1 MKKRLLSVL
10 LAMSLCFSLLPT
22 TVWAW
27 DDGEDHTKQTESSV
41 ASLTF
46 DDSDPL
52 FYDNL
57 EDAIDANDYDD
68 VGNGIITLLKDAEVE
83 GMSTANPLTIKM
95 EHHSIIVVDDGYFN
109 IGGHLLLENGTIIGN
124 VRVGTKDDFTLT
136 ALANADA
143 AITGNLIAAEGTT
156 VISGAKVGVT
166 GTVEID
172 NGATVTIS
180 GSEKA
185 VGSSINYEGT
195 IYGSPDENGAAG
207 DTVEFRDGT
216 YYVGDGDDVARRIS
230 TKKETPAITLDEPEQ
245 VDGYVIP
252 YGYAGMTVSIAM
264 EVSFR
269 DTVSEDKPATVTYYV
284 DGKEFATETWKS
296 EQEAEEFIYLD
307 DIFAACPV
315 GIHTACVKLTYQGT
329 SLTSKTYTATVVKSG
344 TRISANTWRGGNP
357 ETTFDYGETFTVS
370 VSVEPTGM
378 STYSAETEPAEN
390 YVVVCDEQ
398 GREISERKVYDEY
411 GVNFTVDTQ
420 DLGAGKHT
428 LTVNYVGC
436 NEMDSATTTVDVT
449 VEKSGL
455 SINWKGYPYTLKFT
469 GSPIANPTKDDIGI
483 INSKTQEE
491 VNDDAVYR
499 AVEYEWYE
507 ATKTYND
514 RIRTYLY
521 KRISDTPIDGT
532 PIDAGDYIL
541 EGNFPETDNY
551 GSSGNSKGL
560 TIQKA
565 QDLGAG
571 QSVICPVDVK
581 LSSDEEI
588 YTVVLA
594 DCLKNV
600 RSGGDLAV
608 NQYGIHFENSR
619 FVKSAVV
626 VNGELNITLY
636 SLAEVKQPGQVG
648 SITVGLSSRNY
659 NQIPMVFNLMAQ
671 GEHIDVT
678 MDSWTYGEDASG
690 PEAVLPEGVTSLT
703 ITYAKADGTL
713 LNEKPSDAGQY
724 TVTVSCSKD
733 GVIYSGTASFEI
745 EPAPLTA
752 DMVALEQNQLTF
764 LPNADYSSGVEQTQG
779 VTVTW
784 KDQPLADANYTLT
797 GNTATDAG
805 TYTLTVAGTG
815 NFTGTV
821 EKTWT
826 VAPLPVGFDLDGDI
840 RKDYDGTDA
849 ADVSISDWHVEGSSA
864 PTTFQLPDNL
874 YTVTGAAY
882 DSAEAGEGKTVQF
895 TVTLNENYAFSDGSR
910 SKAFSSADFP
920 GVTAAIN
927 KEQKPVN
934 PYNPG
939 SVWLQAG
946 LDQMGY
952 LTLDYFRKIN
962 ANLPADAEIT
972 AVQLNEGSV
981 SGVIDHLS
989 VLDGMVSYD
998 IAHNAP
1004 AGSKVNCTVT
1014 ISSRNCDYL
1023 YTVSFYPE
1031 EQLVPRGRPTLS
1043 RDTLTYGEKLGDIT
1057 ISGNLWDSEK
1067 NPIDGRFSWD
1077 YPEATPEVG
1086 SYTTNWTFTSYDDA
1100 YLPFIDGTVT
1110 ITVNKITLDSTPKF
1124 TLISTSG
1131 KTLADAGLAAASDWP
1146 EGTLT
1151 WDLPLETTVAANTA
1165 YGWTFTPADTAHY
1178 ETATGTIVLYPVSGG
1193 GGSGGGGGGRPSTP
1207 AAPSTPTTPTTP
1219 DVPSTPE
1226 QPFTDVAPED
1236 WFYDA
1241 VTWAKGAGIT
1251 GGVSQDRF
1259 GSGDPCTRGQIVTFL
1274 WRAAGSPAPKGQVSM
1289 TDVPADAYYST
1300 AVAWAVENGIASGTG
1315 ANLFSPDAP
1324 CTRAQAVTFL
1334 WRAAG
1339 SPAAQGGADFHD
1351 VTDGDYFA
1359 QAVAWANEHDITD
1372 GVGGGLFGS
1381 MDSCTRSQIVTFLFM
1396 AR

>member
-10 LAMSLCFSLLPT
+10 LVMSLCFSLLPT
-22 TVWAW
+22 TVWAL
-27 DDGEDHTKQTESSV
+27 DGDEERG
-41 ASLTF
+41 
-46 DDSDPL
+46 DDSVVML
-52 FYDNL
+52 THESETAYYDSFTEAL
-57 EDAIDANDYDD
+57 VDASDGDT
-68 VGNGIITLLKDAEVE
+68 ITLLENYTISMNGAYPIDVAITLDLA
-83 GMSTANPLTIKM
+83 GYDLTICDDDNN
-95 EHHSIIVVDDGYFN
+95 SIKYP
-109 IGGHLLLENGTIIGN
+109 LEVSKDLTVLNGTIIGGLI
-124 VRVGTKDDFTLT
+124 VTGGTV
-136 ALANADA
+136 
-143 AITGNLIAAEGTT
+143 T
-156 VISGAKVGVT
+156 VSGGDVGVKGPINIT
-166 GTVEID
+166 
-172 NGATVTIS
+172 NNASVTIS
-180 GSEKA
+180 GSTRAVESTSKA
-185 VGSSINYEGT
+185 NVT
-195 IYGSPDENGAAG
+195 LYGSTE
-207 DTVEFRDGT
+207 VDGETSEEASFNDNT
-216 YYVGDGDDVARRIS
+216 YYIDNEVAKKLSTEQVGQAP
-230 TKKETPAITLDEPEQ
+230 TKEAITLTEPEQ

-269 DTVSEDKPATVTYYV
+269 DTVSEDNPVTVTYYV
-284 DGKEFATETWKS
+284 DGKEFFTETWES

-357 ETTFDYGETFTVS
+357 KTTFDYGETFTVS

-390 YVVVCDEQ
+390 YVVVCEN

-420 DLGAGKHT
+420 DLGAGEHT

-436 NEMDSATTTVDVT
+436 NEMDSATNTVDVT

-455 SINWKGYPYTLKFT
+455 SVVSSADYTYNKSFT
-469 GSPIANPTKDDIGI
+469 GKPIPNPTAAQLTIL
-483 INSKTQEE
+483 NSSTQER
-491 VNDDAVYR
+491 VDSASVYDKI
-499 AVEYEWYE
+499 EFEWYA
-507 ATKTYND
+507 ATKTYDN
-514 RIRTYLY
+514 RIGEYLY
-521 KRISDTPIDGT
+521 GKISDTPIDGT

-541 EGNFPETDNY
+541 DVNFPETDNY
-551 GSSGNSKGL
+551 CSSSSNINL
-560 TIQKA
+560 TVNKT

-581 LSSDEEI
+581 LSSNEEI

-608 NQYGIHFENSR
+608 NQYDIHFEKSR

-671 GEHIDVT
+671 GEPLDVT
-678 MDSWTYGEDASG
+678 MSSWTYGETESG

-713 LNEKPSDAGQY
+713 LNEKPSDAGEY
-724 TVTVSCSKD
+724 IVTVSCSKN

-1193 GGSGGGGGGRPSTP
+1193 GGSGGGGGGGRPSTP

-1259 GSGDPCTRGQIVTFL
+1259 GSGAPCTRGQIVTFL

>member
-10 LAMSLCFSLLPT
+10 LVMSLCLSLLPM

-109 IGGHLLLENGTIIGN
+109 IGGYLLLENGTIIGN
-124 VRVGTKDDFTLT
+124 VQVAAQVT
-136 ALANADA
+136 AT
-143 AITGNLIAAEGTT
+143 II
-156 VISGAKVGVT
+156 GAKVGVT
-166 GTVEID
+166 GTVVID
-172 NGATVTIS
+172 EGATVTIS

-185 VGSSINYEGT
+185 VGSSITYDGT
-195 IYGSPDENGAAG
+195 LYGSADENGAAG

-216 YYVGDGDDVARRIS
+216 CYVGDAVAKRIS
-230 TKKETPAITLDEPEQ
+230 TEKETPAITLEKLAQPENLTVVYHDKYSSKLSLGVTFDGT
-245 VDGYVIP
+245 VD
-252 YGYAGMTVSIAM
+252 A
-264 EVSFR
+264 
-269 DTVSEDKPATVTYYV
+269 DHPATINYYV
-284 DGKEFATETWKS
+284 DGATESFHSVSWTS
-296 EQEAEEFIYLD
+296 NQNSISLDAVLTQLSAGPHTIYVTVQYQD
-307 DIFAACPV
+307 Y
-315 GIHTACVKLTYQGT
+315 TARSQ
-329 SLTSKTYTATVVKSG
+329 TYTATVVQSG
-344 TRISANTWRGGNP
+344 ISFDVFLSGS
-357 ETTFDYGETFTVS
+357 TFDYGSTFTIRAE
-370 VSVEPTGM
+370 VEPSGVSANSV
-378 STYSAETEPAEN
+378 STYSDTPTGH
-390 YVVVCDEQ
+390 YCVVCDASGKELTQ
-398 GREISERKVYDEY
+398 RVVPELNSANSKYIASL
-411 GVNFTVDTQ
+411 TIDTR
-420 DLGAGKHT
+420 DLGAGKHQ
-428 LTVNYVGC
+428 LTVKYVGC
-436 NEMDSATTTVDVT
+436 DEMDSATNTVDVT

-455 SINWKGYPYTLKFT
+455 SVVSLADYTYNKSFT
-469 GSPIANPTKDDIGI
+469 GKPIPNPTAAQLTIL
-483 INSKTQEE
+483 NSSTQER
-491 VNDDAVYR
+491 VDSASVYDKI
-499 AVEYEWYE
+499 EFEWYA
-507 ATKTYND
+507 ATKTYDN
-514 RIRTYLY
+514 RIGKYLY
-521 KRISDTPIDGT
+521 GKISDTPIKGT

-541 EGNFPETDNY
+541 DVNFLGTDNY
-551 GSSGNSKGL
+551 YSSGKNFNL
-560 TIQKA
+560 TVNKA

-608 NQYGIHFENSR
+608 NQYDIHFENSR

-671 GEHIDVT
+671 GEPLDVT
-678 MDSWTYGEDASG
+678 MSSWTYGEDASG

-713 LNEKPSDAGQY
+713 LNEKPSDAGEY
-724 TVTVSCSKD
+724 IVAVSCSKD
-733 GVIYSGTASFEI
+733 GVIYSGTASFKI
-745 EPAPLTA
+745 EPAPITA
-752 DMVALEQNQLTF
+752 DMVALDPDALTF
-764 LPNADYSSGVEQTQG
+764 RLDKNWSGIQQTQG

-784 KDQPLADANYTLT
+784 KGQPLADANYTLT

-1193 GGSGGGGGGRPSTP
+1193 GGSGGGGGGGRPSTP

>member
-10 LAMSLCFSLLPT
+10 LVMSLCLSLLPM
-22 TVWAW
+22 TVWAE
-27 DDGEDHTKQTESSV
+27 EDEDSLSGDPEKGPKSEV
-41 ASLTF
+41 SLTVKK
-46 DDSDPL
+46 DGTPYYYDSFISAL
-52 FYDNL
+52 Y
-57 EDAIDANDYDD
+57 DANEFE
-68 VGNGIITLLKDAEVE
+68 NATITLLCNVPAYGICVDF
-83 GMSTANPLTIKM
+83 PLTIDM
-95 EHHSIIVVDDGYFN
+95 DFN
-109 IGGHLLLENGTIIGN
+109 KITGDLEVTDNLTLINGTIEGE
-124 VRVGTKDDFTLT
+124 LT
-136 ALANADA
+136 ISDGGVCN
-143 AITGNLIAAEGTT
+143 ITGPINTT
-156 VISGAKVGVT
+156 PIDGKL
-166 GTVEID
+166 TVSD
-172 NGATVTIS
+172 GSVTIS
-180 GSEKA
+180 GT
-185 VGSSINYEGT
+185 SIGVT
-195 IYGSPDENGAAG
+195 GALEIGKDA
-207 DTVEFRDGT
+207 
-216 YYVGDGDDVARRIS
+216 S
-230 TKKETPAITLDEPEQ
+230 
-245 VDGYVIP
+245 
-252 YGYAGMTVSIAM
+252 
-264 EVSFR
+264 
-269 DTVSEDKPATVTYYV
+269 VT
-284 DGKEFATETWKS
+284 
-296 EQEAEEFIYLD
+296 
-307 DIFAACPV
+307 
-315 GIHTACVKLTYQGT
+315 
-329 SLTSKTYTATVVKSG
+329 
-344 TRISANTWRGGNP
+344 ISA
-357 ETTFDYGETFTVS
+357 
-370 VSVEPTGM
+370 
-378 STYSAETEPAEN
+378 
-390 YVVVCDEQ
+390 
-398 GREISERKVYDEY
+398 
-411 GVNFTVDTQ
+411 
-420 DLGAGKHT
+420 
-428 LTVNYVGC
+428 
-436 NEMDSATTTVDVT
+436 
-449 VEKSGL
+449 
-455 SINWKGYPYTLKFT
+455 
-469 GSPIANPTKDDIGI
+469 
-483 INSKTQEE
+483 SKQ
-491 VNDDAVYR
+491 A
-499 AVEYEWYE
+499 
-507 ATKTYND
+507 
-514 RIRTYLY
+514 
-521 KRISDTPIDGT
+521 
-532 PIDAGDYIL
+532 
-541 EGNFPETDNY
+541 
-551 GSSGNSKGL
+551 
-560 TIQKA
+560 
-565 QDLGAG
+565 
-571 QSVICPVDVK
+571 VK
-581 LSSDEEI
+581 LSSAPNVTLYGSTKENGNTAVEAIFDPNLETYKVNGKVAKTLSTQKVDGTTEPEEPTPGVKPEPVI
-588 YTVVLA
+588 DPQRYVDNCFFTGEPMANPVPGTDLLITLGSASDITGYQWYQATKNDNDYTKGNALSSAPV
-594 DCLKNV
+594 D
-600 RSGGDLAV
+600 GGDYYLEV
-608 NQYGIHFENSR
+608 DFQDGENTRAATLGFGLTVKPKQQEEVVSASAFNIRAGYAYTYEIDIVKEYLSR
-619 FVKSAVV
+619 LRLGNDVTYELKS
-626 VNGELNITLY
+626 
-636 SLAEVKQPGQVG
+636 VG
-648 SITVGLSSRNY
+648 SADDIFVGGSSAIKLDGTTLILPVASYTRQDLPAHIMDIRISVHSSNY
-659 NQIPMVFNLMAQ
+659 NQITLTIPLTLVGRKTITFPVNMP
-671 GEHIDVT
+671 
-678 MDSWTYGEDASG
+678 SWTYGEA
-690 PEAVLPEGVTSLT
+690 AVEPQFTLPEEIKGVTPT
-703 ITYAKADGTL
+703 ISYTTPDGAP
-713 LNEKPSDAGQY
+713 LNKKFGSVDKY
-724 TVTVSCSKD
+724 RVTVTYSTAD
-733 GVIYSGTASFEI
+733 TIYSGTALFEI
-745 EPAPLTA
+745 TPAPLTA

-764 LPNADYSSGVEQTQG
+764 RPNADYSSGVEQTQG

-784 KDQPLADANYTLT
+784 KGQPLADANYTLT
-797 GNTATDAG
+797 GNTAADAG

-1178 ETATGTIVLYPVSGG
+1178 ETVTGTILLYSVSGG
-1193 GGSGGGGGGRPSTP
+1193 GGSGGGGGGGRPSTP
-1207 AAPSTPTTPTTP
+1207 AAPSTPSTPTTP

>member
-10 LAMSLCFSLLPT
+10 LVMSLCLSLLPT
-22 TVWAW
+22 TVWAVE
-27 DDGEDHTKQTESSV
+27 DEEDHTKQTESSV

-46 DDSDPL
+46 GNADPL

-57 EDAIDANDYDD
+57 EDAIDANDEDD
-68 VGNGIITLLKDAEVE
+68 VGNGTITLLKNAEI
-83 GMSTANPLTIKM
+83 GSISTWKPLTIKM
-95 EHHSIIVVDDGYFN
+95 EGFSITVVDDDTFVVYN
-109 IGGHLLLENGTIIGN
+109 DLLIENGTIVGN
-124 VRVGTKDDFTLT
+124 VQVGDEVNFTL
-136 ALANADA
+136 AAPADANA
-143 AITGNLIAAEGTT
+143 AITGELVAAEGITT
-156 VISGAKVGVT
+156 ISGAKVGVT

-172 NGATVTIS
+172 DGTTVTIS

-185 VGSSINYEGT
+185 VGSLITYNDGT
-195 IYGSPDENGAAG
+195 LYGSADENGAAG
-207 DTVEFRDGT
+207 DTVEFKNGT
-216 YYVGDGDDVARRIS
+216 YYVGDDVARRIS
-230 TKKETPAITLDEPEQ
+230 TKKETPAITLEKLAQPENLTVVYHDKYSSKLSLGVTFDGT
-245 VDGYVIP
+245 VD
-252 YGYAGMTVSIAM
+252 A
-264 EVSFR
+264 
-269 DTVSEDKPATVTYYV
+269 DHPATINYYV
-284 DGKEFATETWKS
+284 DGATESFHSVSWTS
-296 EQEAEEFIYLD
+296 NQNSISLDAVLTQLSAGPHTIYVTVQYQD
-307 DIFAACPV
+307 Y
-315 GIHTACVKLTYQGT
+315 TARSQ
-329 SLTSKTYTATVVKSG
+329 TYTATVVQSG
-344 TRISANTWRGGNP
+344 ISFDVFLSGS
-357 ETTFDYGETFTVS
+357 TFDYGSTFTIRAE
-370 VSVEPTGM
+370 VEPSGVSANSV
-378 STYSAETEPAEN
+378 STYSDTPTGHYCVICDASGKEITQR
-390 YVVVCDEQ
+390 VVPELNSANSKYIASLTINT
-398 GREISERKVYDEY
+398 R
-411 GVNFTVDTQ
+411 N
-420 DLGAGKHT
+420 LGAGEHK
-428 LTVNYVGC
+428 LTVKYVGC
-436 NEMDSATTTVDVT
+436 GEMESKSTTVDIT
-449 VEKSGL
+449 VNKVDPV
-455 SINWKGYPYTLKFT
+455 IYPQQYMYTRFFT
-469 GSPIANPTKDDIGI
+469 GEPMVDPTPGKNMDVSLGSADDITGYQWYQAI
-483 INSKTQEE
+483 KTGTIYTKGNVLSSAPIESGDYYLE
-491 VNDDAVYR
+491 VNFK
-499 AVEYEWYE
+499 EGKN
-507 ATKTYND
+507 TKAA
-514 RIRTYLY
+514 
-521 KRISDTPIDGT
+521 KFG
-532 PIDAGDYIL
+532 
-541 EGNFPETDNY
+541 F
-551 GSSGNSKGL
+551 GL
-560 TIQKA
+560 TVQKA
-565 QDLGAG
+565 TDLGKTV
-571 QSVICPVDVK
+571 QRTVNVK
-581 LSSDEEI
+581 LSSNEET
-588 YTVVLA
+588 YTVDLA
-594 DCLKNV
+594 ECLKDKGI
-600 RSGGDLAV
+600 RTGGDLAV
-608 NQYGIHFENSR
+608 NDKYGGIGQSN
-619 FVKSAVV
+619 FVKSATFD
-626 VNGELNITLY
+626 NDKLTIIMK
-636 SLAEVKQPGQVG
+636 SLDVIKQPGLIG
-648 SITVGLSSRNY
+648 SLSVNLTSRNY
-659 NQIPMVFNLMAQ
+659 NVIPMELNLMAQ
-671 GEHIDVT
+671 GEPLDVT
-678 MDSWTYGEDASG
+678 MSSWTYGEDASG

-713 LNEKPSDAGQY
+713 LNEKPSDAGEY
-724 TVTVSCSKD
+724 IVTVSCSKD

-1110 ITVNKITLDSTPKF
+1110 LTVNKITLDSTPKF

-1146 EGTLT
+1146 KGTLT

-1193 GGSGGGGGGRPSTP
+1193 GGSGGGGGGGRPSTP

-1259 GSGDPCTRGQIVTFL
+1259 GSGAPCTRGQIVTFL

>member
-10 LAMSLCFSLLPT
+10 LVMSLCLSLLPM
-22 TVWAW
+22 TVWAVE
-27 DDGEDHTKQTESSV
+27 DEEDHTKQTESSV

-46 DDSDPL
+46 GNADPL

-57 EDAIDANDYDD
+57 EDAIDANDEDD
-68 VGNGIITLLKDAEVE
+68 VGNGTITLLKNAEI
-83 GMSTANPLTIKM
+83 GSISTWKPLTIKM
-95 EHHSIIVVDDGYFN
+95 EGFSITVVDDDTFVVYN
-109 IGGHLLLENGTIIGN
+109 DLLIENGTIVGN
-124 VRVGTKDDFTLT
+124 VQVGDEVNFTL
-136 ALANADA
+136 AAPADANA
-143 AITGNLIAAEGTT
+143 AITGELVAAEGITT
-156 VISGAKVGVT
+156 ISGAKVGVT

-172 NGATVTIS
+172 DGTTVTIS

-185 VGSSINYEGT
+185 VGSLITYNDGT
-195 IYGSPDENGAAG
+195 LYGSADENGAAG
-207 DTVEFRDGT
+207 DTVEFKNGT
-216 YYVGDGDDVARRIS
+216 YYVGDDVARRIS
-230 TKKETPAITLDEPEQ
+230 TKKETPAITLEKLAQPENLTVVYHDKYSSKLSLGVTFDGT
-245 VDGYVIP
+245 VD
-252 YGYAGMTVSIAM
+252 A
-264 EVSFR
+264 
-269 DTVSEDKPATVTYYV
+269 DHPATINYYV
-284 DGKEFATETWKS
+284 DGATESFHSVSWTS
-296 EQEAEEFIYLD
+296 NQNSISLDAVLTQLSAGPHTIYVTVQYQD
-307 DIFAACPV
+307 Y
-315 GIHTACVKLTYQGT
+315 TARSQ
-329 SLTSKTYTATVVKSG
+329 TYTATVVQSG
-344 TRISANTWRGGNP
+344 ISFDVFLSGS
-357 ETTFDYGETFTVS
+357 TFDYGSTFTIRAE
-370 VSVEPTGM
+370 VEPSGVSANSV
-378 STYSAETEPAEN
+378 STYSDTPTGH
-390 YVVVCDEQ
+390 YCVVCDASGKELTQ
-398 GREISERKVYDEY
+398 RVVPELNSANSKYIASL
-411 GVNFTVDTQ
+411 TIDTR
-420 DLGAGKHT
+420 DLGAGEHQ
-428 LTVNYVGC
+428 LTVKYVGC
-436 NEMDSATTTVDVT
+436 DEMESKSTTVDIT
-449 VEKSGL
+449 VNKVDPV
-455 SINWKGYPYTLKFT
+455 IYPQQYVDTRFFT
-469 GSPIANPTKDDIGI
+469 GEPMVDPNPGKDIDVSLGSADDITGYQWYQAI
-483 INSKTQEE
+483 KTGTIYTKGNVLSSAPIESGDYYLE
-491 VNDDAVYR
+491 VNFK
-499 AVEYEWYE
+499 EGKN
-507 ATKTYND
+507 TKAA
-514 RIRTYLY
+514 
-521 KRISDTPIDGT
+521 KFG
-532 PIDAGDYIL
+532 
-541 EGNFPETDNY
+541 F
-551 GSSGNSKGL
+551 GL
-560 TIQKA
+560 TVQKA
-565 QDLGAG
+565 TDLGKTV
-571 QSVICPVDVK
+571 QRTVNVK
-581 LSSDEEI
+581 LSSNEET
-588 YTVVLA
+588 YTVDLA
-594 DCLKNV
+594 ECLKDKGI
-600 RSGGDLAV
+600 RTGGDLAV
-608 NQYGIHFENSR
+608 NDKYGGIGQSN
-619 FVKSAVV
+619 FVKSATFD
-626 VNGELNITLY
+626 NDKLTIIMK
-636 SLAEVKQPGQVG
+636 SLDVIKQPGLIG
-648 SITVGLSSRNY
+648 SLSVNLTSRNY
-659 NQIPMVFNLMAQ
+659 NVIPMVLNLMAQ
-671 GEHIDVT
+671 GEPLDVT
-678 MDSWTYGEDASG
+678 MSSWTYGEDASG

-713 LNEKPSDAGQY
+713 LNEKPSDAGEY
-724 TVTVSCSKD
+724 IVTVSCSKD

-745 EPAPLTA
+745 EPAPITA

-764 LPNADYSSGVEQTQG
+764 RPNADYASGVEQTQG

-1193 GGSGGGGGGRPSTP
+1193 GGSGGGGGGGRPSTP

-1274 WRAAGSPAPKGQVSM
+1274 WRAAGSPAPKGQADM
-1289 TDVPADAYYST
+1289 NDVPADAYYST

-1315 ANLFSPDAP
+1315 ENLFSPDAP

>member
-10 LAMSLCFSLLPT
+10 LVMSLCLSLLPM
-22 TVWAW
+22 TVWAE
-27 DDGEDHTKQTESSV
+27 EDEDSLSGDPEKGPKSEV
-41 ASLTF
+41 SLTVKK
-46 DDSDPL
+46 DGTPYYYDSFISAL
-52 FYDNL
+52 Y
-57 EDAIDANDYDD
+57 DANEFE
-68 VGNGIITLLKDAEVE
+68 NATITLLCNVPAYGICVDF
-83 GMSTANPLTIKM
+83 PLTIDM
-95 EHHSIIVVDDGYFN
+95 DFN
-109 IGGHLLLENGTIIGN
+109 KITGDLEVTDNLTLINGTIEGE
-124 VRVGTKDDFTLT
+124 LT
-136 ALANADA
+136 ISDGGVCN
-143 AITGNLIAAEGTT
+143 ITGPINTT
-156 VISGAKVGVT
+156 PIDGKL
-166 GTVEID
+166 TVSD
-172 NGATVTIS
+172 GSVTIS
-180 GSEKA
+180 GT
-185 VGSSINYEGT
+185 SIGVT
-195 IYGSPDENGAAG
+195 GALEIGKDA
-207 DTVEFRDGT
+207 
-216 YYVGDGDDVARRIS
+216 S
-230 TKKETPAITLDEPEQ
+230 
-245 VDGYVIP
+245 
-252 YGYAGMTVSIAM
+252 
-264 EVSFR
+264 
-269 DTVSEDKPATVTYYV
+269 VT
-284 DGKEFATETWKS
+284 
-296 EQEAEEFIYLD
+296 
-307 DIFAACPV
+307 
-315 GIHTACVKLTYQGT
+315 
-329 SLTSKTYTATVVKSG
+329 
-344 TRISANTWRGGNP
+344 ISA
-357 ETTFDYGETFTVS
+357 
-370 VSVEPTGM
+370 
-378 STYSAETEPAEN
+378 
-390 YVVVCDEQ
+390 
-398 GREISERKVYDEY
+398 
-411 GVNFTVDTQ
+411 
-420 DLGAGKHT
+420 
-428 LTVNYVGC
+428 
-436 NEMDSATTTVDVT
+436 
-449 VEKSGL
+449 
-455 SINWKGYPYTLKFT
+455 
-469 GSPIANPTKDDIGI
+469 
-483 INSKTQEE
+483 SKQ
-491 VNDDAVYR
+491 A
-499 AVEYEWYE
+499 
-507 ATKTYND
+507 
-514 RIRTYLY
+514 
-521 KRISDTPIDGT
+521 
-532 PIDAGDYIL
+532 
-541 EGNFPETDNY
+541 
-551 GSSGNSKGL
+551 
-560 TIQKA
+560 
-565 QDLGAG
+565 
-571 QSVICPVDVK
+571 VK
-581 LSSDEEI
+581 LSSAPNVTLYGSTKENGNTAVEAIFDPNLETYKVNGKVAKTLSTQKVDGTTEPEEPTPGVKPEPVI
-588 YTVVLA
+588 DPQRYVDNCFFTGEPMANPVPGTDLLITLGSASDITGYQWYQATKNDNDYTKGNALSSAPV
-594 DCLKNV
+594 D
-600 RSGGDLAV
+600 GGDYYLEV
-608 NQYGIHFENSR
+608 DFQDGENTRAATLGFGLTVKPKQQEEVVSASAFNIRAGYAYTYEIDIVKEYLSR
-619 FVKSAVV
+619 LRLGNDVTYELKS
-626 VNGELNITLY
+626 
-636 SLAEVKQPGQVG
+636 VG
-648 SITVGLSSRNY
+648 SADDIFVGGSSAIKLDGTTLILPVASYTRQDLPAHIMDIRISVHSSNY
-659 NQIPMVFNLMAQ
+659 NQITLTIPLTLVGRKTITFPVNMP
-671 GEHIDVT
+671 
-678 MDSWTYGEDASG
+678 SWTYGEA
-690 PEAVLPEGVTSLT
+690 AVEPQFTLPEEIKGVTPT
-703 ITYAKADGTL
+703 ISYTTPDGAP
-713 LNEKPSDAGQY
+713 LNKKFGSVDKY
-724 TVTVSCSKD
+724 RVTVTYSTAD
-733 GVIYSGTASFEI
+733 TIYSGTALFEI
-745 EPAPLTA
+745 TPAPLTA

-1193 GGSGGGGGGRPSTP
+1193 GGSGGGGGGGRPSTP

-1259 GSGDPCTRGQIVTFL
+1259 GSGAPCTRGQIVTFL

>member
-10 LAMSLCFSLLPT
+10 LVMSLCLSLLPT

-109 IGGHLLLENGTIIGN
+109 IGGYLLLENGTIIGN
-124 VRVGTKDDFTLT
+124 VQVAAQVT
-136 ALANADA
+136 AT
-143 AITGNLIAAEGTT
+143 II
-156 VISGAKVGVT
+156 GAKVGVT
-166 GTVEID
+166 GTVVID
-172 NGATVTIS
+172 EGATVTIS

-185 VGSSINYEGT
+185 VGSSITYDGT
-195 IYGSPDENGAAG
+195 LYGSADENGAAG

-216 YYVGDGDDVARRIS
+216 CYVGDAVAKRIS
-230 TKKETPAITLDEPEQ
+230 TEKETPAITLEKLAQPENLTVVYHDKYSSKLSLGVTFDGT
-245 VDGYVIP
+245 VD
-252 YGYAGMTVSIAM
+252 A
-264 EVSFR
+264 
-269 DTVSEDKPATVTYYV
+269 DHPATINYYV
-284 DGKEFATETWKS
+284 DGATESFHSVSWTS
-296 EQEAEEFIYLD
+296 NQNSISLDAVLTQLSAGPHTIYVTVQYQD
-307 DIFAACPV
+307 Y
-315 GIHTACVKLTYQGT
+315 TARSQ
-329 SLTSKTYTATVVKSG
+329 TYTATVVQSG
-344 TRISANTWRGGNP
+344 ISFDVFLSGS
-357 ETTFDYGETFTVS
+357 TFDYGSTFTIRAE
-370 VSVEPTGM
+370 VEPSGVSANSV
-378 STYSAETEPAEN
+378 STYSDTPTGH
-390 YVVVCDEQ
+390 YCVVCDASGKELTQ
-398 GREISERKVYDEY
+398 RVVPELNSANSKYIASL
-411 GVNFTVDTQ
+411 TIDTR
-420 DLGAGKHT
+420 DLGAGKHQ
-428 LTVNYVGC
+428 LTVKYVGC
-436 NEMDSATTTVDVT
+436 DEMDSATNTVDVT

-455 SINWKGYPYTLKFT
+455 SVVSLADYTYNKSFT
-469 GSPIANPTKDDIGI
+469 GKPIPNPTAAQLTIL
-483 INSKTQEE
+483 NSSTQER
-491 VNDDAVYR
+491 VDSASVYDKI
-499 AVEYEWYE
+499 EFEWYA
-507 ATKTYND
+507 ATKTYDN
-514 RIRTYLY
+514 RIGKYLY
-521 KRISDTPIDGT
+521 GKISDTPIKGT

-541 EGNFPETDNY
+541 DVNFLGTDNY
-551 GSSGNSKGL
+551 YSSGKNFNL
-560 TIQKA
+560 TVNKA

-608 NQYGIHFENSR
+608 NQYDIHFENSR

-671 GEHIDVT
+671 GEPLDVT
-678 MDSWTYGEDASG
+678 MSSWTYGETESG

-713 LNEKPSDAGQY
+713 LNEKPSDAGEY
-724 TVTVSCSKD
+724 IVTVSCSKN

-745 EPAPLTA
+745 EPAPITA
-752 DMVALEQNQLTF
+752 DMVALDPDALTF
-764 LPNADYSSGVEQTQG
+764 RLDKNWSGIQQTQG

-784 KDQPLADANYTLT
+784 KGQPLADANYTLT

-805 TYTLTVAGTG
+805 TYTLTVAGKG

-1193 GGSGGGGGGRPSTP
+1193 GGSGGGGGGGRPSTP

-1259 GSGDPCTRGQIVTFL
+1259 GSGAPCTRGQIVTFL

>member
-10 LAMSLCFSLLPT
+10 LVMSLCLSLLPT
-22 TVWAW
+22 TVWAL
-27 DDGEDHTKQTESSV
+27 DGDEERG
-41 ASLTF
+41 
-46 DDSDPL
+46 DDSVVML
-52 FYDNL
+52 THESETAYYDSFTEAL
-57 EDAIDANDYDD
+57 VDASDGDT
-68 VGNGIITLLKDAEVE
+68 ITLLENYTISMNGAYPIDVAITLDLA
-83 GMSTANPLTIKM
+83 GYDLTICDDDNN
-95 EHHSIIVVDDGYFN
+95 SIKYP
-109 IGGHLLLENGTIIGN
+109 LEVSKDLTVLNGTIIGGLI
-124 VRVGTKDDFTLT
+124 VTGGTV
-136 ALANADA
+136 
-143 AITGNLIAAEGTT
+143 T
-156 VISGAKVGVT
+156 VSGGDVGVKGPINIT
-166 GTVEID
+166 
-172 NGATVTIS
+172 NNASVTIS
-180 GSEKA
+180 GSTRAVESTSKA
-185 VGSSINYEGT
+185 NVT
-195 IYGSPDENGAAG
+195 LYGSTE
-207 DTVEFRDGT
+207 VDGETSEEASFNDNT
-216 YYVGDGDDVARRIS
+216 YYVDNEVAKKLS
-230 TKKETPAITLDEPEQ
+230 TEQVGQAPTKEAITLTEPEQ

-269 DTVSEDKPATVTYYV
+269 DTVSEDNPVTVTYYV
-284 DGKEFATETWKS
+284 DGKEFFTETWES

-307 DIFAACPV
+307 DIFAVCPV
-315 GIHTACVKLTYQGT
+315 GIRTACVKLTYQGT

-390 YVVVCDEQ
+390 YVVVCEN

-420 DLGAGKHT
+420 DLGAGEHT

-436 NEMDSATTTVDVT
+436 NEMDSATNTVDVT

-455 SINWKGYPYTLKFT
+455 SVVSSADYTYNKSFT
-469 GSPIANPTKDDIGI
+469 GKPIPNPTAAQLTIL
-483 INSKTQEE
+483 NSSTQER
-491 VNDDAVYR
+491 VDSASVYDKI
-499 AVEYEWYE
+499 EFEWYA
-507 ATKTYND
+507 ATKTYDN
-514 RIRTYLY
+514 RIGEYLY
-521 KRISDTPIDGT
+521 GKISDTPIDGT

-541 EGNFPETDNY
+541 DVNFPETDNY
-551 GSSGNSKGL
+551 CSSSSNINL
-560 TIQKA
+560 TVNKT

-659 NQIPMVFNLMAQ
+659 NQIPMELNLMAQ
-671 GEHIDVT
+671 GEPLDVT
-678 MDSWTYGEDASG
+678 MSSWTYGETESG

-713 LNEKPSDAGQY
+713 LNEKPSDAGEY
-724 TVTVSCSKD
+724 IVTVSCSKD

-1178 ETATGTIVLYPVSGG
+1178 ETATGTILLYSVSGG
-1193 GGSGGGGGGRPSTP
+1193 GGSGGGGGGGRPSTP

-1219 DVPSTPE
+1219 DVPSATE
-1226 QPFTDVAPED
+1226 QPFADVAPED

-1274 WRAAGSPAPKGQVSM
+1274 WRAAGSPAPKGQADM
-1289 TDVPADAYYST
+1289 NDVPADAYYST

-1315 ANLFSPDAP
+1315 ENLFSPDAP

>member
-1 MKKRLLSVL
+1 MKKRLLSIL
-10 LAMSLCFSLLPT
+10 LAMSLCLSLLPT

-68 VGNGIITLLKDAEVE
+68 VGNGTITLLKDAEVE

-109 IGGHLLLENGTIIGN
+109 IGGYLLLENGTIIGN
-124 VRVGTKDDFTLT
+124 VQVAAQVT
-136 ALANADA
+136 AT
-143 AITGNLIAAEGTT
+143 II
-156 VISGAKVGVT
+156 GAKVGVT
-166 GTVEID
+166 GTVVID
-172 NGATVTIS
+172 EGATVTIS

-185 VGSSINYEGT
+185 VGSSITYDGT
-195 IYGSPDENGAAG
+195 LYGSADENGAAG
-207 DTVEFRDGT
+207 DTVEFKNGT
-216 YYVGDGDDVARRIS
+216 YYVGDDVARRIS
-230 TKKETPAITLDEPEQ
+230 TKKETPAITLEKLAQPENLTVVYHDKYSSKLSLGVTFDGT
-245 VDGYVIP
+245 VD
-252 YGYAGMTVSIAM
+252 A
-264 EVSFR
+264 
-269 DTVSEDKPATVTYYV
+269 DHPAIINYYV
-284 DGKEFATETWKS
+284 DGAMESFHSVSWTSNQNSISLDAVLTQLSAGPHTIYVTVQYQDYTAKS
-296 EQEAEEFIYLD
+296 Q
-307 DIFAACPV
+307 
-315 GIHTACVKLTYQGT
+315 
-329 SLTSKTYTATVVKSG
+329 TYTATVVQSG
-344 TRISANTWRGGNP
+344 ISFDVFLSGR
-357 ETTFDYGETFTVS
+357 TFDYGSTFTIRAE
-370 VSVEPTGM
+370 VEPSGVSANSV
-378 STYSAETEPAEN
+378 STYSDTPTGHYCVICDASGKEITQR
-390 YVVVCDEQ
+390 VVPELNSANSKYIASLTINT
-398 GREISERKVYDEY
+398 R
-411 GVNFTVDTQ
+411 N
-420 DLGAGKHT
+420 LGAGEHK
-428 LTVNYVGC
+428 LTVKYVGC
-436 NEMDSATTTVDVT
+436 GEMESKSTTVDIT
-449 VEKSGL
+449 VNKVDPV
-455 SINWKGYPYTLKFT
+455 IYPQQYMYTRFFT
-469 GSPIANPTKDDIGI
+469 GEPMVDPTPGKNMDVSLGSAEDITGYQWYQAIKTGTIYTKSNVLDGAPIDSGDYYL
-483 INSKTQEE
+483 E
-491 VNDDAVYR
+491 VNFK
-499 AVEYEWYE
+499 EGKN
-507 ATKTYND
+507 TKAA
-514 RIRTYLY
+514 
-521 KRISDTPIDGT
+521 KFG
-532 PIDAGDYIL
+532 
-541 EGNFPETDNY
+541 F
-551 GSSGNSKGL
+551 GL
-560 TIQKA
+560 TVQKA
-565 QDLGAG
+565 TDLGKTV
-571 QSVICPVDVK
+571 QRTVDVK
-581 LSSDEEI
+581 LSSNEET

-608 NQYGIHFENSR
+608 NQYDIHFENSR

-671 GEHIDVT
+671 GEPLDVT
-678 MDSWTYGEDASG
+678 MSSWTYGETESG

-713 LNEKPSDAGQY
+713 LNEKPSDAGEY
-724 TVTVSCSKD
+724 IVTVSCSKD

-849 ADVSISDWHVEGSSA
+849 ADVSISDWHVEGSSDSA
-864 PTTFQLPDNL
+864 TFQLPETL

-895 TVTLNENYAFSDGSR
+895 TITLNENYAFSDGSR

-946 LDQMGY
+946 LDQMQMGAI

-1014 ISSRNCDYL
+1014 ISSENCDYI
-1023 YTVSFYPE
+1023 YTVSFTP
-1031 EQLVPRGRPTLS
+1031 VARAIPGGRPTLS
-1043 RDTLTYGEKLGDIT
+1043 RETLTYGEKLSA
-1057 ISGNLWDSEK
+1057 ISLSGSMK
-1067 NPIDGRFSWD
+1067 GSDGSPVAGQFSWD
-1077 YPEATPEVG
+1077 YPEATPRL
-1086 SYTTNWTFTSYDDA
+1086 A
-1100 YLPFIDGTVT
+1100 T
-1110 ITVNKITLDSTPKF
+1110 IPPTGPSR
-1124 TLISTSG
+1124 
-1131 KTLADAGLAAASDWP
+1131 AM
-1146 EGTLT
+1146 
-1151 WDLPLETTVAANTA
+1151 TA
-1165 YGWTFTPADTAHY
+1165 
-1178 ETATGTIVLYPVSGG
+1178 
-1193 GGSGGGGGGRPSTP
+1193 
-1207 AAPSTPTTPTTP
+1207 PT
-1219 DVPSTPE
+1219 
-1226 QPFTDVAPED
+1226 
-1236 WFYDA
+1236 
-1241 VTWAKGAGIT
+1241 
-1251 GGVSQDRF
+1251 
-1259 GSGDPCTRGQIVTFL
+1259 
-1274 WRAAGSPAPKGQVSM
+1274 
-1289 TDVPADAYYST
+1289 
-1300 AVAWAVENGIASGTG
+1300 
-1315 ANLFSPDAP
+1315 
-1324 CTRAQAVTFL
+1324 
-1334 WRAAG
+1334 
-1339 SPAAQGGADFHD
+1339 
-1351 VTDGDYFA
+1351 
-1359 QAVAWANEHDITD
+1359 
-1372 GVGGGLFGS
+1372 
-1381 MDSCTRSQIVTFLFM
+1381 
-1396 AR
+1396 

>member
-10 LAMSLCFSLLPT
+10 LVMSLCLSLLPT
-22 TVWAW
+22 TVWAL
-27 DDGEDHTKQTESSV
+27 DGDEERG
-41 ASLTF
+41 
-46 DDSDPL
+46 DDSVVML
-52 FYDNL
+52 THESETAYYDSFTEAL
-57 EDAIDANDYDD
+57 VDASDGDT
-68 VGNGIITLLKDAEVE
+68 ITLLENYTISMNGAYPIDVAITLDLA
-83 GMSTANPLTIKM
+83 GYDLTICDDDNN
-95 EHHSIIVVDDGYFN
+95 SIKYP
-109 IGGHLLLENGTIIGN
+109 LEVSKDLTVLNGTIIGGLI
-124 VRVGTKDDFTLT
+124 VTGGTV
-136 ALANADA
+136 
-143 AITGNLIAAEGTT
+143 T
-156 VISGAKVGVT
+156 VSGGDVGVKGPINIT
-166 GTVEID
+166 
-172 NGATVTIS
+172 NNASVTIS
-180 GSEKA
+180 GSTRAVESTSKA
-185 VGSSINYEGT
+185 NVT
-195 IYGSPDENGAAG
+195 LYGSTE
-207 DTVEFRDGT
+207 VDGETSEEASFNDNT
-216 YYVGDGDDVARRIS
+216 YYIDNEVAKKLSTEQVGQAP
-230 TKKETPAITLDEPEQ
+230 TKEAITLDEPEQ

-269 DTVSEDKPATVTYYV
+269 DTVSEDNPVTVTYYV
-284 DGKEFATETWKS
+284 DGKEFFTETWES

-398 GREISERKVYDEY
+398 GREISERDVYDGY

-420 DLGAGKHT
+420 DLGAGEHT

-436 NEMDSATTTVDVT
+436 NEMDSATNTVDVT

-455 SINWKGYPYTLKFT
+455 SVVSSADYTYNKSFT
-469 GSPIANPTKDDIGI
+469 GKPIPNPTAAQLTIL
-483 INSKTQEE
+483 NSSTQER
-491 VNDDAVYR
+491 VDSASVYDKI
-499 AVEYEWYE
+499 EFEWYA
-507 ATKTYND
+507 ATKTYDN
-514 RIRTYLY
+514 RIGEYLY
-521 KRISDTPIDGT
+521 GKISDTPIDGT

-541 EGNFPETDNY
+541 DVNFPETDNY
-551 GSSGNSKGL
+551 YSSSSNINL
-560 TIQKA
+560 TVNKT

-659 NQIPMVFNLMAQ
+659 NQIPMELNLMAQ
-671 GEHIDVT
+671 GEPLDVT
-678 MDSWTYGEDASG
+678 MSSWTYGETERG

-713 LNEKPSDAGQY
+713 LNEKPSDAGEY
-724 TVTVSCSKD
+724 IVTVSCSKD

-745 EPAPLTA
+745 KPAPLTA

-1165 YGWTFTPADTAHY
+1165 YGWTFTPADAAHY
-1178 ETATGTIVLYPVSGG
+1178 ETVTGTIVLYPVSGG
-1193 GGSGGGGGGRPSTP
+1193 GGSGGGGGGGRPSTP

-1300 AVAWAVENGIASGTG
+1300 AVAWAVENGITSGTG

>member
-10 LAMSLCFSLLPT
+10 LVMSLCLSLLPM
-22 TVWAW
+22 TVWAVE
-27 DDGEDHTKQTESSV
+27 DEEDHTKQTESSV

-46 DDSDPL
+46 GNADPL

-57 EDAIDANDYDD
+57 EDAIDANDEDD
-68 VGNGIITLLKDAEVE
+68 VGNGTITLLKNAEI
-83 GMSTANPLTIKM
+83 GSISTWKPLTIKM
-95 EHHSIIVVDDGYFN
+95 EGFSITVVDDDTFVVYN
-109 IGGHLLLENGTIIGN
+109 DLLIENGTIVGN
-124 VRVGTKDDFTLT
+124 VQVGDEVNFTL
-136 ALANADA
+136 AAPADANA
-143 AITGNLIAAEGTT
+143 AITGELVAAEGITT
-156 VISGAKVGVT
+156 ISGAKVGVT

-172 NGATVTIS
+172 DGTTVTIS

-185 VGSSINYEGT
+185 VGSLITYNDGT
-195 IYGSPDENGAAG
+195 LYGSADENGAAG
-207 DTVEFRDGT
+207 DTVEFKNGT
-216 YYVGDGDDVARRIS
+216 YYVGDDVARRIS
-230 TKKETPAITLDEPEQ
+230 TKKETPAITLEKLAQPENLTVVYHDKYSSKLSLGVTFDGT
-245 VDGYVIP
+245 VD
-252 YGYAGMTVSIAM
+252 A
-264 EVSFR
+264 
-269 DTVSEDKPATVTYYV
+269 DHPATINYYV
-284 DGKEFATETWKS
+284 DGATESFHSVSWTS
-296 EQEAEEFIYLD
+296 NQNSISLDAVLTQLSAGPHTIYVTVQYQD
-307 DIFAACPV
+307 Y
-315 GIHTACVKLTYQGT
+315 TARSQ
-329 SLTSKTYTATVVKSG
+329 TYTATVVQSG
-344 TRISANTWRGGNP
+344 ISFDVFLSGS
-357 ETTFDYGETFTVS
+357 TFDYGSTFTIRAE
-370 VSVEPTGM
+370 VEPSGVSANSV
-378 STYSAETEPAEN
+378 STYSDTPTGH
-390 YVVVCDEQ
+390 YCVVCDASGKELTQ
-398 GREISERKVYDEY
+398 RVVPELNSANSKYIASL
-411 GVNFTVDTQ
+411 TIDTR
-420 DLGAGKHT
+420 DLGAGEHQ
-428 LTVNYVGC
+428 LTVKYVGC
-436 NEMDSATTTVDVT
+436 DEMESKSTTVDIT
-449 VEKSGL
+449 VNKVDPV
-455 SINWKGYPYTLKFT
+455 IYPQQYVDTRFFT
-469 GSPIANPTKDDIGI
+469 GEPMVDPNPGKDIDVSLGSADDITGYQWYQAI
-483 INSKTQEE
+483 KTGTIYTKGNVLSSAPIESGDYYLE
-491 VNDDAVYR
+491 VNFK
-499 AVEYEWYE
+499 EGKN
-507 ATKTYND
+507 TKAA
-514 RIRTYLY
+514 
-521 KRISDTPIDGT
+521 KFG
-532 PIDAGDYIL
+532 
-541 EGNFPETDNY
+541 F
-551 GSSGNSKGL
+551 GL
-560 TIQKA
+560 TVQKA
-565 QDLGAG
+565 TDLGKTV
-571 QSVICPVDVK
+571 QRTVNVK
-581 LSSDEEI
+581 LSSNEET
-588 YTVVLA
+588 YTVDLA
-594 DCLKNV
+594 ECLKDKGI
-600 RSGGDLAV
+600 RTGGDLAV
-608 NQYGIHFENSR
+608 NDKYGGIGQSN
-619 FVKSAVV
+619 FVKSATFD
-626 VNGELNITLY
+626 NDKLTIIMK
-636 SLAEVKQPGQVG
+636 SLDVIKQPGLIG
-648 SITVGLSSRNY
+648 SLSVNLTSRNY
-659 NQIPMVFNLMAQ
+659 NVIPMVLNLMAQ
-671 GEHIDVT
+671 GEPLDVT
-678 MDSWTYGEDASG
+678 MSSWTYGEDASG

-713 LNEKPSDAGQY
+713 LNEKPSDAGEY
-724 TVTVSCSKD
+724 IVTVSCSKD

-745 EPAPLTA
+745 EPAPITA

-764 LPNADYSSGVEQTQG
+764 RPNADYASGVEQTQG

-784 KDQPLADANYTLT
+784 KGQPLADANYTLT

-1193 GGSGGGGGGRPSTP
+1193 GGSGGGGGGGRPSTP

-1274 WRAAGSPAPKGQVSM
+1274 WRAAGSPAPKGQADM
-1289 TDVPADAYYST
+1289 NDVPADAYYST

>member
-10 LAMSLCFSLLPT
+10 LVMSLCLSLLPM
-22 TVWAW
+22 TVWAVE
-27 DDGEDHTKQTESSV
+27 DEEDHTKQTESSV

-46 DDSDPL
+46 GNADPL

-57 EDAIDANDYDD
+57 EDAIDANDEDD
-68 VGNGIITLLKDAEVE
+68 VGNGTITLLKNAEI
-83 GMSTANPLTIKM
+83 GSISTWKPLTIKM
-95 EHHSIIVVDDGYFN
+95 EGFSITVVDDDTFVVYN
-109 IGGHLLLENGTIIGN
+109 DLLIENGTIVGN
-124 VRVGTKDDFTLT
+124 VQVGDEVNFTL
-136 ALANADA
+136 AAPADANA
-143 AITGNLIAAEGTT
+143 AITGELVAAEGITT
-156 VISGAKVGVT
+156 ISGAKVGVT

-172 NGATVTIS
+172 DGTTVTIS

-185 VGSSINYEGT
+185 VGSLITYNDGT
-195 IYGSPDENGAAG
+195 LYGSADENGAAG
-207 DTVEFRDGT
+207 DTVEFKNGT
-216 YYVGDGDDVARRIS
+216 YYVGDDVARRIS
-230 TKKETPAITLDEPEQ
+230 TKKETPAITLEKLAQPENLTVVYHDKYSSKLSLGVTFDGT
-245 VDGYVIP
+245 VD
-252 YGYAGMTVSIAM
+252 A
-264 EVSFR
+264 
-269 DTVSEDKPATVTYYV
+269 DHPATINYYV
-284 DGKEFATETWKS
+284 DGATESFHSVSWTS
-296 EQEAEEFIYLD
+296 NQNSISLDAVLTQLSAGPHTIYVTVQYQD
-307 DIFAACPV
+307 Y
-315 GIHTACVKLTYQGT
+315 TARSQ
-329 SLTSKTYTATVVKSG
+329 TYTATVVQSG
-344 TRISANTWRGGNP
+344 ISFDVFLSGS
-357 ETTFDYGETFTVS
+357 TFDYGSTFTIRAE
-370 VSVEPTGM
+370 VEPSGVSANSV
-378 STYSAETEPAEN
+378 STYSDTPTGH
-390 YVVVCDEQ
+390 YCVVCDASGKELTQ
-398 GREISERKVYDEY
+398 RVVPELNSANSKYIASL
-411 GVNFTVDTQ
+411 TIDTR
-420 DLGAGKHT
+420 DLGAGEHQ
-428 LTVNYVGC
+428 LTVKYVGC
-436 NEMDSATTTVDVT
+436 DEMESKSTTVDIT
-449 VEKSGL
+449 VNKVDPV
-455 SINWKGYPYTLKFT
+455 IYPQQYMYTRFFT
-469 GSPIANPTKDDIGI
+469 GEPMVDPTPGKNMDVSLGSAEDITGYQWYQAIKTGTIYTKSNVLDGAPIDSGDYYL
-483 INSKTQEE
+483 E
-491 VNDDAVYR
+491 VNFK
-499 AVEYEWYE
+499 EGKN
-507 ATKTYND
+507 TKAA
-514 RIRTYLY
+514 
-521 KRISDTPIDGT
+521 KFG
-532 PIDAGDYIL
+532 
-541 EGNFPETDNY
+541 F
-551 GSSGNSKGL
+551 GL
-560 TIQKA
+560 TVQKA
-565 QDLGAG
+565 TDLGKTV
-571 QSVICPVDVK
+571 QRTVDVK
-581 LSSDEEI
+581 LSSNEET

-608 NQYGIHFENSR
+608 NQYDIHFENSR

-671 GEHIDVT
+671 GEPLDVT
-678 MDSWTYGEDASG
+678 MSSWTYGETESG

-713 LNEKPSDAGQY
+713 LNEKPSDAGEY
-724 TVTVSCSKD
+724 IVTVSCSKD

-864 PTTFQLPDNL
+864 PTTFQPPDNL

-1077 YPEATPEVG
+1077 YPEATPKVG

-1178 ETATGTIVLYPVSGG
+1178 ETATGTILLYPVSGG
-1193 GGSGGGGGGRPSTP
+1193 GGSGGGGGGGRPSTP

-1259 GSGDPCTRGQIVTFL
+1259 GSGAPCTRGQIVTFL

>member
-22 TVWAW
+22 TVWAL
-27 DDGEDHTKQTESSV
+27 DGDEERG
-41 ASLTF
+41 
-46 DDSDPL
+46 DDSVVML
-52 FYDNL
+52 THESETAYYDSFTEAL
-57 EDAIDANDYDD
+57 VDASDGDT
-68 VGNGIITLLKDAEVE
+68 ITLLENYTISMNGAYPIDVAITLDLA
-83 GMSTANPLTIKM
+83 GYDLTICDDDNN
-95 EHHSIIVVDDGYFN
+95 SIKYP
-109 IGGHLLLENGTIIGN
+109 LEVSKDLTVLNGTIIG
-124 VRVGTKDDFTLT
+124 GLT
-136 ALANADA
+136 
-143 AITGNLIAAEGTT
+143 
-156 VISGAKVGVT
+156 VT
-166 GTVEID
+166 GGTVTVSGGEIGVKGPI
-172 NGATVTIS
+172 NITNNASVTIS
-180 GSEKA
+180 GSSKA
-185 VGSSINYEGT
+185 VESTSAANVT
-195 IYGSPDENGAAG
+195 LYGSTEVKGETSEEASFNDN
-207 DTVEFRDGT
+207 T
-216 YYVGDGDDVARRIS
+216 YYIDNEVAKKLSTEQVGQAPV
-230 TKKETPAITLDEPEQ
+230 KPAITLTEPEQ

-269 DTVSEDKPATVTYYV
+269 DTVSEDNPVTVTYYV
-284 DGKEFATETWKS
+284 DGKEFFTKTWES

-315 GIHTACVKLTYQGT
+315 GIHTACVKFTYQGT

-390 YVVVCDEQ
+390 YVVVCEN
-398 GREISERKVYDEY
+398 GREISERKVYDKY

-420 DLGAGKHT
+420 DLGAGEHT

-514 RIRTYLY
+514 RIGTYLY

-608 NQYGIHFENSR
+608 NQYGIHFKNSR

-690 PEAVLPEGVTSLT
+690 PEAVLPEEVTSLT

-713 LNEKPSDAGQY
+713 LNEKPSDAGEY
-724 TVTVSCSKD
+724 IVTVSCSKD

-1031 EQLVPRGRPTLS
+1031 EQLVPRGSPTLS

-1178 ETATGTIVLYPVSGG
+1178 ETATGIIVLYPVSGG
-1193 GGSGGGGGGRPSTP
+1193 GGSGGGGGGGRPSTP

-1259 GSGDPCTRGQIVTFL
+1259 GSGAPCTRGQIVTFL

>member
-10 LAMSLCFSLLPT
+10 LVMSLCLSLLPT

-109 IGGHLLLENGTIIGN
+109 IGGYLLLENGTIIGN
-124 VRVGTKDDFTLT
+124 VQVAAQVT
-136 ALANADA
+136 AT
-143 AITGNLIAAEGTT
+143 II
-156 VISGAKVGVT
+156 GAKVGVT
-166 GTVEID
+166 GTVVID
-172 NGATVTIS
+172 EGATVTIS

-185 VGSSINYEGT
+185 VGSSITYDGT
-195 IYGSPDENGAAG
+195 LYGSADENGAAG

-216 YYVGDGDDVARRIS
+216 CYVGDAVAKRIS
-230 TKKETPAITLDEPEQ
+230 TEKETPAITLEKLAQPENLTVVYHDKYSSKLSLGVTFDGT
-245 VDGYVIP
+245 VD
-252 YGYAGMTVSIAM
+252 A
-264 EVSFR
+264 
-269 DTVSEDKPATVTYYV
+269 DHPAIINYYV
-284 DGKEFATETWKS
+284 DGATESFHSVSWTS
-296 EQEAEEFIYLD
+296 NQNSISLDAVLTQLSAGPHTIYVTVQYQD
-307 DIFAACPV
+307 Y
-315 GIHTACVKLTYQGT
+315 TARSQ
-329 SLTSKTYTATVVKSG
+329 TYTATVVQSG
-344 TRISANTWRGGNP
+344 ISFDVFLSGS
-357 ETTFDYGETFTVS
+357 TFDYGSTFTIRAE
-370 VSVEPTGM
+370 VEPSGVSANSV
-378 STYSAETEPAEN
+378 STYSDTPTGH
-390 YVVVCDEQ
+390 YCVVCDASGKELTQ
-398 GREISERKVYDEY
+398 RVVPELNSANSKYIASL
-411 GVNFTVDTQ
+411 TIDTRN
-420 DLGAGKHT
+420 LGAGEHQ
-428 LTVNYVGC
+428 LTVKYVGC
-436 NEMDSATTTVDVT
+436 DEMESKSTTVDIT
-449 VEKSGL
+449 VNKVDPV
-455 SINWKGYPYTLKFT
+455 IYPQQYVDTRFFT
-469 GSPIANPTKDDIGI
+469 GEPMVDPNPGKDIDVSLGSADDITGYQWYQAI
-483 INSKTQEE
+483 KTGTIYTKGNVLSSAPIESGDYYLE
-491 VNDDAVYR
+491 VNFK
-499 AVEYEWYE
+499 EGKN
-507 ATKTYND
+507 TKAA
-514 RIRTYLY
+514 
-521 KRISDTPIDGT
+521 KFG
-532 PIDAGDYIL
+532 
-541 EGNFPETDNY
+541 F
-551 GSSGNSKGL
+551 GL
-560 TIQKA
+560 TVQKA
-565 QDLGAG
+565 TDLGKTV
-571 QSVICPVDVK
+571 QRTVNVK
-581 LSSDEEI
+581 LSSNEET
-588 YTVVLA
+588 YTVDLA
-594 DCLKNV
+594 ECLKDKGI
-600 RSGGDLAV
+600 RTGGDLAV
-608 NQYGIHFENSR
+608 NDKYGGIGQSN
-619 FVKSAVV
+619 FVKSATFD
-626 VNGELNITLY
+626 NDKLTIIMK
-636 SLAEVKQPGQVG
+636 SLDVIKQPGLIG
-648 SITVGLSSRNY
+648 SLSVNLTSRNY
-659 NQIPMVFNLMAQ
+659 NVIPMVLNLMAQ
-671 GEHIDVT
+671 GEPLDVT
-678 MDSWTYGEDASG
+678 MSSWTYGETESG

-713 LNEKPSDAGQY
+713 LNEKPSDAGEY
-724 TVTVSCSKD
+724 IVAVSCSKD
-733 GVIYSGTASFEI
+733 GVIYSGTASFKI
-745 EPAPLTA
+745 EPAPITA
-752 DMVALEQNQLTF
+752 DMVALDPDALTF
-764 LPNADYSSGVEQTQG
+764 RLDKNWSGIQQTQG

-784 KDQPLADANYTLT
+784 KGQPLADANYTLT

-805 TYTLTVAGTG
+805 TYTLTVAGKG
-815 NFTGTV
+815 NFTGEV
-821 EKTWT
+821 KKTWT

-1023 YTVSFYPE
+1023 YTVSFTP
-1031 EQLVPRGRPTLS
+1031 VARAIPGGRPTLS
-1043 RDTLTYGEKLGDIT
+1043 RETLTYGEKLSA
-1057 ISGNLWDSEK
+1057 ISLSGSMK
-1067 NPIDGRFSWD
+1067 GSDGSPVAGQFSWD

-1086 SYTTNWTFTSYDDA
+1086 YYTTNWTFKSYDSA
-1100 YLPFIDGTVT
+1100 YLDEIHD
-1110 ITVNKITLDSTPKF
+1110 IIYIKVNKITLDSTPKF
-1124 TLISTSG
+1124 TLITTGG

-1178 ETATGTIVLYPVSGG
+1178 ETVTGTILLYSVSGG
-1193 GGSGGGGGGRPSTP
+1193 GGSGGGGGGGRPSTP

-1219 DVPSTPE
+1219 DVPSATE
-1226 QPFTDVAPED
+1226 QPFADVAPED

-1241 VTWAKGAGIT
+1241 VTWARQAGIT
-1251 GGVSQDRF
+1251 DGVSQDRF

-1274 WRAAGSPAPKGQVSM
+1274 WRAAGSPAPKGQADM
-1289 TDVPADAYYST
+1289 NDVPADAYYST

-1315 ANLFSPDAP
+1315 ENLFSPDAP

-1381 MDSCTRSQIVTFLFM
+1381 MDSCTRSQIVTFLFVS
-1396 AR
+1396 R

>member
-10 LAMSLCFSLLPT
+10 LVMSLCLSLLPM

-57 EDAIDANDYDD
+57 EDAIDANDEDD
-68 VGNGIITLLKDAEVE
+68 VGNGTITLLKNAEI
-83 GMSTANPLTIKM
+83 GSISTWKPLTIKM
-95 EHHSIIVVDDGYFN
+95 EGFSITVVDDDTFVVYN
-109 IGGHLLLENGTIIGN
+109 DLLIENGTIVGN
-124 VRVGTKDDFTLT
+124 VQVGDEVNFTL
-136 ALANADA
+136 AAPADANA
-143 AITGNLIAAEGTT
+143 AITGELVAAEGITT
-156 VISGAKVGVT
+156 ISGAKVGVT

-172 NGATVTIS
+172 DGTTVTIS

-185 VGSSINYEGT
+185 VGSLITYNDGT
-195 IYGSPDENGAAG
+195 LYGSADENGAAG
-207 DTVEFRDGT
+207 DTVEFKNGT
-216 YYVGDGDDVARRIS
+216 YYVGDDVARRIS
-230 TKKETPAITLDEPEQ
+230 TKKETPAITLEKLAQPENLTVVYHDKYSSKLSLGVTFDGT
-245 VDGYVIP
+245 VD
-252 YGYAGMTVSIAM
+252 A
-264 EVSFR
+264 
-269 DTVSEDKPATVTYYV
+269 DHPATINYYV
-284 DGKEFATETWKS
+284 DGATESFHSVSWTS
-296 EQEAEEFIYLD
+296 NQNSISLDAVLTQLSAGPHTIYVTVQYQD
-307 DIFAACPV
+307 Y
-315 GIHTACVKLTYQGT
+315 TARSQ
-329 SLTSKTYTATVVKSG
+329 TYTATVVQSG
-344 TRISANTWRGGNP
+344 ISFDVFLSGS
-357 ETTFDYGETFTVS
+357 TFDYGSTFTIRAE
-370 VSVEPTGM
+370 VEPSGVSANSV
-378 STYSAETEPAEN
+378 STYSDTPTGHYCVICDASGKEITQR
-390 YVVVCDEQ
+390 VVPELNSANSKYIASLTINT
-398 GREISERKVYDEY
+398 R
-411 GVNFTVDTQ
+411 N
-420 DLGAGKHT
+420 LGAGEHK
-428 LTVNYVGC
+428 LTVKYVGC
-436 NEMDSATTTVDVT
+436 GEMESKSTTVDIT
-449 VEKSGL
+449 VNKVDPV
-455 SINWKGYPYTLKFT
+455 IYPQQYMYTRFFT
-469 GSPIANPTKDDIGI
+469 GEPMVGPTPGKNMDVSLGSADDITGYQWYQAI
-483 INSKTQEE
+483 KTGTIYTKGNVLSSAPIESGDYYLE
-491 VNDDAVYR
+491 VNFK
-499 AVEYEWYE
+499 EGKN
-507 ATKTYND
+507 TKAA
-514 RIRTYLY
+514 
-521 KRISDTPIDGT
+521 KFG
-532 PIDAGDYIL
+532 
-541 EGNFPETDNY
+541 F
-551 GSSGNSKGL
+551 GL
-560 TIQKA
+560 TVQKA
-565 QDLGAG
+565 TDLGKTV
-571 QSVICPVDVK
+571 QRTVNVK
-581 LSSDEEI
+581 LSSNEET
-588 YTVVLA
+588 YTVDLA
-594 DCLKNV
+594 ECLKDKGI
-600 RSGGDLAV
+600 RTGGDLAV
-608 NQYGIHFENSR
+608 NDKYGGIGQSN
-619 FVKSAVV
+619 FVKSATFD
-626 VNGELNITLY
+626 NDKLTIIMK
-636 SLAEVKQPGQVG
+636 SLDVIKQPGLIG
-648 SITVGLSSRNY
+648 SLSVNLTSRNY
-659 NQIPMVFNLMAQ
+659 NVIPMELNLMAQ
-671 GEHIDVT
+671 GEPLDVT
-678 MDSWTYGEDASG
+678 MSSWTYGEDASG

-713 LNEKPSDAGQY
+713 LNEKPSDAGEY
-724 TVTVSCSKD
+724 IVTVSCSKD

-1146 EGTLT
+1146 KGTLT

-1193 GGSGGGGGGRPSTP
+1193 GGSGGGGGGGRPSTP

-1259 GSGDPCTRGQIVTFL
+1259 GSGAPCTRGQIVTFL

>member
-10 LAMSLCFSLLPT
+10 LVMSLCLSLLPT
-22 TVWAW
+22 TVWAL
-27 DDGEDHTKQTESSV
+27 DGDEERG
-41 ASLTF
+41 
-46 DDSDPL
+46 DDSVVML
-52 FYDNL
+52 THESETAYYDSFTEAL
-57 EDAIDANDYDD
+57 VDASDGDT
-68 VGNGIITLLKDAEVE
+68 ITLLENYTISMNGAYPIDVAITLDLA
-83 GMSTANPLTIKM
+83 GYDLTICDDDNN
-95 EHHSIIVVDDGYFN
+95 SIKYP
-109 IGGHLLLENGTIIGN
+109 LEVSKDLTVLNGTIIGGLI
-124 VRVGTKDDFTLT
+124 VTGGTV
-136 ALANADA
+136 
-143 AITGNLIAAEGTT
+143 T
-156 VISGAKVGVT
+156 VSGGDVGVKGPINIT
-166 GTVEID
+166 
-172 NGATVTIS
+172 NNASVTIS
-180 GSEKA
+180 GSTRAVESTSKA
-185 VGSSINYEGT
+185 NVT
-195 IYGSPDENGAAG
+195 LYGSTE
-207 DTVEFRDGT
+207 VDGETSEEASFNDNT
-216 YYVGDGDDVARRIS
+216 YYIDNEVAKKLSTEQVGQAP
-230 TKKETPAITLDEPEQ
+230 TKEAITLDEPEQ

-269 DTVSEDKPATVTYYV
+269 DTVSEDNPVTVTYYV
-284 DGKEFATETWKS
+284 DGKEFFTETWES
-296 EQEAEEFIYLD
+296 EQEAEGFIYLD

-398 GREISERKVYDEY
+398 GREISERDVYDGY
-411 GVNFTVDTQ
+411 GNNLTVDTQ
-420 DLGAGKHT
+420 DLGAGEHT

-436 NEMDSATTTVDVT
+436 NEMDSATNTVDVT

-455 SINWKGYPYTLKFT
+455 SVVSSADYTYNKSFT
-469 GSPIANPTKDDIGI
+469 GKPIPNPTAAQLTIL
-483 INSKTQEE
+483 NSSTQER
-491 VNDDAVYR
+491 VDSASVYDKI
-499 AVEYEWYE
+499 EFEWYA
-507 ATKTYND
+507 ATKTYDN
-514 RIRTYLY
+514 RIGEYLY
-521 KRISDTPIDGT
+521 GKISDTPIDGT

-541 EGNFPETDNY
+541 DVNFPETDNY
-551 GSSGNSKGL
+551 CSSSSNINL
-560 TIQKA
+560 TVNKT

-608 NQYGIHFENSR
+608 NQYDIHFENSR

-671 GEHIDVT
+671 GEPLDVT
-678 MDSWTYGEDASG
+678 MSSWTYGETESG

-713 LNEKPSDAGQY
+713 LNEKPSDAGEY
-724 TVTVSCSKD
+724 IVTVSCSKD
-733 GVIYSGTASFEI
+733 GVIYSGTAPFEI

-1193 GGSGGGGGGRPSTP
+1193 GGSGGGGGGGRPSTP
-1207 AAPSTPTTPTTP
+1207 AAPSTPNTPTTP

>member
-10 LAMSLCFSLLPT
+10 LVMFLCFSLLPM
-22 TVWAW
+22 TVWAVE
-27 DDGEDHTKQTESSV
+27 DEEDHTKQTESSV

-46 DDSDPL
+46 GNADPL

-57 EDAIDANDYDD
+57 EDAIDANDEDD
-68 VGNGIITLLKDAEVE
+68 VGNGTITLLKNAEI
-83 GMSTANPLTIKM
+83 GSISTWKPLTIKM
-95 EHHSIIVVDDGYFN
+95 EGFSITVVDDDTFVVYN
-109 IGGHLLLENGTIIGN
+109 DLLIENGTIVGN
-124 VRVGTKDDFTLT
+124 VQVGDEVNFTL
-136 ALANADA
+136 AAPADANA
-143 AITGNLIAAEGTT
+143 AITGELVAAEGITT
-156 VISGAKVGVT
+156 ISGAKVGVT

-172 NGATVTIS
+172 DGTTVTIS

-185 VGSSINYEGT
+185 VGSLITYNDGT
-195 IYGSPDENGAAG
+195 LYGSADENGAAG
-207 DTVEFRDGT
+207 DTVEFKNGT
-216 YYVGDGDDVARRIS
+216 YYVGDDVARRIS
-230 TKKETPAITLDEPEQ
+230 TKKETPAITLEKLAQPENLTVVYHDKYSSKLSLGVTFDGT
-245 VDGYVIP
+245 VD
-252 YGYAGMTVSIAM
+252 A
-264 EVSFR
+264 
-269 DTVSEDKPATVTYYV
+269 DHPATINYYV
-284 DGKEFATETWKS
+284 DGATESFHSVSWTSNQNSISLDAVLTQLSAGPHTIYVTVQYQDYTAKS
-296 EQEAEEFIYLD
+296 Q
-307 DIFAACPV
+307 
-315 GIHTACVKLTYQGT
+315 
-329 SLTSKTYTATVVKSG
+329 TYTATVVQSG
-344 TRISANTWRGGNP
+344 ISFDVFLSGR
-357 ETTFDYGETFTVS
+357 TFDYGSTFTIRAE
-370 VSVEPTGM
+370 VEPSGVSANSV
-378 STYSAETEPAEN
+378 STYSDTPTGHYCVICDASGKEITQR
-390 YVVVCDEQ
+390 VVPELNSANSKYIASLTINT
-398 GREISERKVYDEY
+398 R
-411 GVNFTVDTQ
+411 N
-420 DLGAGKHT
+420 LGAGEHK
-428 LTVNYVGC
+428 LTVKYVGC
-436 NEMDSATTTVDVT
+436 GEMESKSTTVDIT
-449 VEKSGL
+449 VNKVDPV
-455 SINWKGYPYTLKFT
+455 IYPQQYMYTRFFT
-469 GSPIANPTKDDIGI
+469 GEPMVDPTPGKNMDVSLGSAEDITGYQWYQAIKTGTIYTKGNVLSSAPIESGDYYL
-483 INSKTQEE
+483 E
-491 VNDDAVYR
+491 VNFK
-499 AVEYEWYE
+499 EGKN
-507 ATKTYND
+507 TKAA
-514 RIRTYLY
+514 
-521 KRISDTPIDGT
+521 KFG
-532 PIDAGDYIL
+532 
-541 EGNFPETDNY
+541 F
-551 GSSGNSKGL
+551 GL
-560 TIQKA
+560 TVQKA
-565 QDLGAG
+565 TDLGKTV
-571 QSVICPVDVK
+571 QRTVNVK
-581 LSSDEEI
+581 LSSNEET

-659 NQIPMVFNLMAQ
+659 NQIPMELKLMAQ
-671 GEHIDVT
+671 GEPLDVT
-678 MDSWTYGEDASG
+678 MSSWTYGETESG

-713 LNEKPSDAGQY
+713 LNEKPSDAGEY
-724 TVTVSCSKD
+724 IVTVSCSKD

-764 LPNADYSSGVEQTQG
+764 LPNADYASGVEQTQG

-784 KDQPLADANYTLT
+784 KGQPLADANYTLT

-849 ADVSISDWHVEGSSA
+849 ADVSISDWHVEVSSDSA
-864 PTTFQLPDNL
+864 TFQLPETL

-882 DSAEAGEGKTVQF
+882 DSAEAGEGKTVRF
-895 TVTLNENYAFSDGSR
+895 TVTLNENYAFSDGSH

-927 KEQKPVN
+927 KKQLAVKPDI
-934 PYNPG
+934 PG
-939 SVWLQAG
+939 TI
-946 LDQMGY
+946 Y
-952 LTLDYFRKIN
+952 LPVGDNRTLSGCLSLDYFRGLYTDVK
-962 ANLPADAEIT
+962 LPADAEIT
-972 AVQLNEGSV
+972 DVKLNEDSV
-981 SGVIDHLS
+981 SGVVTYLNVRS
-989 VLDGMVSYD
+989 DGVVSYD
-998 IAHNAP
+998 IAHNLP
-1004 AGSKVNCTVT
+1004 ANSKVNCTVT
-1014 ISSRNCDYL
+1014 VSSENCDYI
-1023 YTVSFYPE
+1023 YTVSFTP
-1031 EQLVPRGRPTLS
+1031 VARAIPGGRPTLS
-1043 RDTLTYGEKLGDIT
+1043 RETLTYGEKLSA
-1057 ISGNLWDSEK
+1057 ISLSGSMK
-1067 NPIDGRFSWD
+1067 GSDGSPVAGQFSWD

-1110 ITVNKITLDSTPKF
+1110 ITVNKITLNSTPKF

-1178 ETATGTIVLYPVSGG
+1178 ETVTGTILLYSVSGG
-1193 GGSGGGGGGRPSTP
+1193 GGSGGGGGGGRPSTP

-1219 DVPSTPE
+1219 DVPSATE
-1226 QPFTDVAPED
+1226 QPFADVAPED

-1300 AVAWAVENGIASGTG
+1300 AVAWAVEYGIASGTG

>member
-10 LAMSLCFSLLPT
+10 LVMSLCLSLLPT
-22 TVWAW
+22 TVWAVE
-27 DDGEDHTKQTESSV
+27 DEEDHTKQTESSV

-46 DDSDPL
+46 GNADPL

-57 EDAIDANDYDD
+57 EDAIDANDEDD
-68 VGNGIITLLKDAEVE
+68 VGNGTITLLKNAEI
-83 GMSTANPLTIKM
+83 GSISTWKPLTIKM
-95 EHHSIIVVDDGYFN
+95 EGFSITVVDDDTFVVYN
-109 IGGHLLLENGTIIGN
+109 DLLIENGTIVGN
-124 VRVGTKDDFTLT
+124 VQVGDEVNFTL
-136 ALANADA
+136 AAPADANA
-143 AITGNLIAAEGTT
+143 AITGELVAAEGITT
-156 VISGAKVGVT
+156 ISGAKVGVT

-172 NGATVTIS
+172 DGTTVTIS

-185 VGSSINYEGT
+185 VGSLITYNDGT
-195 IYGSPDENGAAG
+195 LYGSADENGAAG
-207 DTVEFRDGT
+207 DTVEFKNGT
-216 YYVGDGDDVARRIS
+216 YYVGDDVARRIS
-230 TKKETPAITLDEPEQ
+230 TKKETPAITLEKLAQPENLTVVYHDKYSSKLSLGVTFDGT
-245 VDGYVIP
+245 VD
-252 YGYAGMTVSIAM
+252 A
-264 EVSFR
+264 
-269 DTVSEDKPATVTYYV
+269 DHPATINYYV
-284 DGKEFATETWKS
+284 DGATESFHSVSWTS
-296 EQEAEEFIYLD
+296 NQNSISLDAVLTQLSAGPHTIYVTVQYQD
-307 DIFAACPV
+307 Y
-315 GIHTACVKLTYQGT
+315 TARSQ
-329 SLTSKTYTATVVKSG
+329 TYTATVVQSG
-344 TRISANTWRGGNP
+344 ISFDVFLSGS
-357 ETTFDYGETFTVS
+357 TFDYGSTFTIRAE
-370 VSVEPTGM
+370 VEPSGVSANSV
-378 STYSAETEPAEN
+378 STYSDTPTGH
-390 YVVVCDEQ
+390 YCVVCDASGKELTQ
-398 GREISERKVYDEY
+398 RVVPELNSANSKYIASL
-411 GVNFTVDTQ
+411 TIDTR
-420 DLGAGKHT
+420 DLGAGEHQ
-428 LTVNYVGC
+428 LTVKYVGC
-436 NEMDSATTTVDVT
+436 DEMESKSTTVDIT
-449 VEKSGL
+449 VNKVDPV
-455 SINWKGYPYTLKFT
+455 IYPQQYVDTRFFT
-469 GSPIANPTKDDIGI
+469 GEPMVDPNPGKDIDVSLGSADDITGYQWYQAI
-483 INSKTQEE
+483 KTGTIYTKGNVLSSAPIESGDYYLE
-491 VNDDAVYR
+491 VNFK
-499 AVEYEWYE
+499 EGKN
-507 ATKTYND
+507 TKAA
-514 RIRTYLY
+514 
-521 KRISDTPIDGT
+521 KFG
-532 PIDAGDYIL
+532 
-541 EGNFPETDNY
+541 F
-551 GSSGNSKGL
+551 GL
-560 TIQKA
+560 TVQKA
-565 QDLGAG
+565 TDLGKTV
-571 QSVICPVDVK
+571 QRTVNVK
-581 LSSDEEI
+581 LSSNEET
-588 YTVVLA
+588 YTVDLA
-594 DCLKNV
+594 ECLKDKGI
-600 RSGGDLAV
+600 RTGGDLAV
-608 NQYGIHFENSR
+608 NDKYGGIGQSN
-619 FVKSAVV
+619 FVKSATFD
-626 VNGELNITLY
+626 NDKLTIIMK
-636 SLAEVKQPGQVG
+636 SLDVIKQPGLIG
-648 SITVGLSSRNY
+648 SLSVNLTSRNY
-659 NQIPMVFNLMAQ
+659 NVIPMVLNLMAQ
-671 GEHIDVT
+671 GEPLDVT
-678 MDSWTYGEDASG
+678 MSSWTYGEDASG

-713 LNEKPSDAGQY
+713 LNEKPSDAGEY
-724 TVTVSCSKD
+724 IVAVSCSKD
-733 GVIYSGTASFEI
+733 GVIYSGTASFKI
-745 EPAPLTA
+745 EPAPITA
-752 DMVALEQNQLTF
+752 DMVALDPDALTF
-764 LPNADYSSGVEQTQG
+764 RLDKNWSGIQQTQG

-784 KDQPLADANYTLT
+784 KGQPLADANYTLT

-805 TYTLTVAGTG
+805 TYTLTVAGKG
-815 NFTGTV
+815 NFTGEV
-821 EKTWT
+821 KKTWT

-882 DSAEAGEGKTVQF
+882 DSAEAGEGKTVRF

-1077 YPEATPEVG
+1077 YPEATPKVG

-1178 ETATGTIVLYPVSGG
+1178 ETATGTILLYPVSGG
-1193 GGSGGGGGGRPSTP
+1193 GGSGGGGGGGRPSTP

-1274 WRAAGSPAPKGQVSM
+1274 WRAAGSPAPKGQADM

>member
-10 LAMSLCFSLLPT
+10 LVMSLCLSLLPT

-109 IGGHLLLENGTIIGN
+109 IGGYLLLENGTIIGN
-124 VRVGTKDDFTLT
+124 VQVAAQVT
-136 ALANADA
+136 AT
-143 AITGNLIAAEGTT
+143 II
-156 VISGAKVGVT
+156 GAKVGVT
-166 GTVEID
+166 GTVVID
-172 NGATVTIS
+172 EGATVTIS

-185 VGSSINYEGT
+185 VGSSITYDGT
-195 IYGSPDENGAAG
+195 LYGSADENGAAG

-216 YYVGDGDDVARRIS
+216 CYVGDAVAKRIS
-230 TKKETPAITLDEPEQ
+230 TEKETPAITLEKLAQPENLTVVYHDKYSSKLSLGVTFDGT
-245 VDGYVIP
+245 VD
-252 YGYAGMTVSIAM
+252 A
-264 EVSFR
+264 
-269 DTVSEDKPATVTYYV
+269 DHPAIINYYV
-284 DGKEFATETWKS
+284 DGATESFHSVSWTSNQNSISLDAVLTQLSAGPHTIYVTVQYQDYTAKS
-296 EQEAEEFIYLD
+296 Q
-307 DIFAACPV
+307 
-315 GIHTACVKLTYQGT
+315 
-329 SLTSKTYTATVVKSG
+329 TYTATVVQSG
-344 TRISANTWRGGNP
+344 ISFDVFLSGR
-357 ETTFDYGETFTVS
+357 TFDYGSTFTIRAE
-370 VSVEPTGM
+370 VEPSGVSANSV
-378 STYSAETEPAEN
+378 STYSDTPTGHYCVICDASGKEITQR
-390 YVVVCDEQ
+390 VVPELNSANSKYIASLTINT
-398 GREISERKVYDEY
+398 R
-411 GVNFTVDTQ
+411 N
-420 DLGAGKHT
+420 LGAGEHK
-428 LTVNYVGC
+428 LTVKYVGC
-436 NEMDSATTTVDVT
+436 GEMESKSTTVDIT
-449 VEKSGL
+449 VNKVDPV
-455 SINWKGYPYTLKFT
+455 IYPQQYVYTRFFT
-469 GSPIANPTKDDIGI
+469 GEPMVDPNPGKDIDVSLGSADDITGYQWYQAI
-483 INSKTQEE
+483 KTGTIYTKGNVLSSAPIESGDYYLE
-491 VNDDAVYR
+491 VNFK
-499 AVEYEWYE
+499 EGKN
-507 ATKTYND
+507 TKAA
-514 RIRTYLY
+514 
-521 KRISDTPIDGT
+521 KFG
-532 PIDAGDYIL
+532 
-541 EGNFPETDNY
+541 F
-551 GSSGNSKGL
+551 GL
-560 TIQKA
+560 TVQKA
-565 QDLGAG
+565 TDLGKTV
-571 QSVICPVDVK
+571 QRTVNVK
-581 LSSDEEI
+581 LSSNEET
-588 YTVVLA
+588 YTVDLA
-594 DCLKNV
+594 ECLKDKGI
-600 RSGGDLAV
+600 RTGGDLAV
-608 NQYGIHFENSR
+608 NDKYGGIGQSN
-619 FVKSAVV
+619 FVKSATFD
-626 VNGELNITLY
+626 NDKLTIIMK
-636 SLAEVKQPGQVG
+636 SLDVIKQPGLIG
-648 SITVGLSSRNY
+648 SLSVNLTSRNY
-659 NQIPMVFNLMAQ
+659 NVIPMVLNLMAQ
-671 GEHIDVT
+671 GEPLDVT
-678 MDSWTYGEDASG
+678 MSSWTYGEDASG

-713 LNEKPSDAGQY
+713 LNEKPSDAGEY
-724 TVTVSCSKD
+724 IVTVSCSKD
-733 GVIYSGTASFEI
+733 GVIYSGTAPFEI

-1151 WDLPLETTVAANTA
+1151 WDLSLDTTVAANTA

-1178 ETATGTIVLYPVSGG
+1178 ETVTGTIVLYPVSGG
-1193 GGSGGGGGGRPSTP
+1193 GGSGGGGGGGRPSTP

-1219 DVPSTPE
+1219 DVPSATE
-1226 QPFTDVAPED
+1226 QPFADVAPED

-1274 WRAAGSPAPKGQVSM
+1274 WRAAGSPAPKGQADM
-1289 TDVPADAYYST
+1289 NDVPADAYYST

>member
-22 TVWAW
+22 TVWAE
-27 DDGEDHTKQTESSV
+27 EDEDVPTQQAEDPI
-41 ASLTF
+41 ASLTIGDAEPVLF
-46 DDSDPL
+46 DS
-52 FYDNL
+52 L
-57 EDAIDANDYDD
+57 EDAIDANDEDD
-68 VGNGIITLLKDAEVE
+68 VGNGTITLLKNAEIETV
-83 GMSTANPLTIKM
+83 STGKPLTIKM
-95 EHHSIIVVDDGYFN
+95 ERHSVTVVE
-109 IGGHLLLENGTIIGN
+109 GGSLFVGGNLRLENGTI
-124 VRVGTKDDFTLT
+124 VGDVQVGAEVNFTLT
-136 ALANADA
+136 APADANA
-143 AITGNLIAAEGTT
+143 AITGELTAAQGTT
-156 VISGAKVGVT
+156 MISGAKVGVT
-166 GTVEID
+166 GAVVID
-172 NGATVTIS
+172 DGATVTIS

-185 VGSSINYEGT
+185 VDSSIAIAYDGT
-195 IYGSPDENGAAG
+195 LYGSADENGAAG

-230 TKKETPAITLDEPEQ
+230 TKKETPAITLEKLAQPENLTVVYHDKYSSKLSLGVTFDGT
-245 VDGYVIP
+245 VD
-252 YGYAGMTVSIAM
+252 A
-264 EVSFR
+264 
-269 DTVSEDKPATVTYYV
+269 DHPAIINYYV
-284 DGKEFATETWKS
+284 DGATESFHSVSWTSNQNSISLDAVLTQLSAGPHTIYVTVQYQDYTAKS
-296 EQEAEEFIYLD
+296 Q
-307 DIFAACPV
+307 
-315 GIHTACVKLTYQGT
+315 
-329 SLTSKTYTATVVKSG
+329 TYTATVVQSG
-344 TRISANTWRGGNP
+344 ISFDVFLSGR
-357 ETTFDYGETFTVS
+357 TFDYGSTFTIRAE
-370 VSVEPTGM
+370 VEPSGVSANSV
-378 STYSAETEPAEN
+378 STYSDTPTGHYCVICDASGKEITQR
-390 YVVVCDEQ
+390 VVPELNSANSKYIASLTINT
-398 GREISERKVYDEY
+398 R
-411 GVNFTVDTQ
+411 N
-420 DLGAGKHT
+420 LGAGEHK
-428 LTVNYVGC
+428 LTVKYVGC
-436 NEMDSATTTVDVT
+436 GEMESKSTTVDIT
-449 VEKSGL
+449 VNKVDPV
-455 SINWKGYPYTLKFT
+455 IYPQQYMYTRFFT
-469 GSPIANPTKDDIGI
+469 GEPMVDPTPGKNMDVSLGSAEDITGYQWYQAIKTGTIYTKSNVLDGAPIDSGDYYL
-483 INSKTQEE
+483 E
-491 VNDDAVYR
+491 VNFK
-499 AVEYEWYE
+499 EGKN
-507 ATKTYND
+507 TKAA
-514 RIRTYLY
+514 
-521 KRISDTPIDGT
+521 KFG
-532 PIDAGDYIL
+532 
-541 EGNFPETDNY
+541 F
-551 GSSGNSKGL
+551 GL
-560 TIQKA
+560 TVQKA
-565 QDLGAG
+565 TDLGKTV
-571 QSVICPVDVK
+571 QRTVDVK
-581 LSSDEEI
+581 LSSNEET

-608 NQYGIHFENSR
+608 NQYGIHFKNSR

-713 LNEKPSDAGQY
+713 LNEKPSDAGEY
-724 TVTVSCSKD
+724 IVTVSCSKD

-745 EPAPLTA
+745 EPAPITA

-864 PTTFQLPDNL
+864 PTTFQLPDDL

-1193 GGSGGGGGGRPSTP
+1193 GGSGGGGGGGRPSTP

-1300 AVAWAVENGIASGTG
+1300 AVAWAVENGIASGTS

-1339 SPAAQGGADFHD
+1339 SPAALGR
-1351 VTDGDYFA
+1351 
-1359 QAVAWANEHDITD
+1359 
-1372 GVGGGLFGS
+1372 GVGQR
-1381 MDSCTRSQIVTFLFM
+1381 TRYH
-1396 AR
+1396 

>member
-10 LAMSLCFSLLPT
+10 LVMSLCLSLLPT
-22 TVWAW
+22 TVWAVE
-27 DDGEDHTKQTESSV
+27 DEEDHTKQTESSV

-46 DDSDPL
+46 GNADPL

-57 EDAIDANDYDD
+57 EDAIDANDEDD
-68 VGNGIITLLKDAEVE
+68 VGNGTITLLKNAEI
-83 GMSTANPLTIKM
+83 GSISTWKPLTIKM
-95 EHHSIIVVDDGYFN
+95 EGFSITVVDDDTFVVYN
-109 IGGHLLLENGTIIGN
+109 DLLIENGTIVGN
-124 VRVGTKDDFTLT
+124 VQVGDEVNFTL
-136 ALANADA
+136 AAPADANA
-143 AITGNLIAAEGTT
+143 AITGELVAAEGITT
-156 VISGAKVGVT
+156 ISGAKVGVT

-172 NGATVTIS
+172 DGTTVTIS

-185 VGSSINYEGT
+185 VGSLITYNDGT
-195 IYGSPDENGAAG
+195 LYGSADENGAAG
-207 DTVEFRDGT
+207 DTVEFKNGT
-216 YYVGDGDDVARRIS
+216 YYVGDDVARRIS
-230 TKKETPAITLDEPEQ
+230 TKKETPAITLEKLAQPENLTVVYHDKYSSKLSLGVTFDGT
-245 VDGYVIP
+245 VD
-252 YGYAGMTVSIAM
+252 A
-264 EVSFR
+264 
-269 DTVSEDKPATVTYYV
+269 DHPATINYYV
-284 DGKEFATETWKS
+284 DGATESFHSVSWTS
-296 EQEAEEFIYLD
+296 NQNSISLDAVLTQLSAGPHTIYVTVQYQD
-307 DIFAACPV
+307 Y
-315 GIHTACVKLTYQGT
+315 TARSQ
-329 SLTSKTYTATVVKSG
+329 TYTATVVQSG
-344 TRISANTWRGGNP
+344 ISFDVFLSGS
-357 ETTFDYGETFTVS
+357 TFDYGSTFTIRAE
-370 VSVEPTGM
+370 VEPSGVSANSV
-378 STYSAETEPAEN
+378 STYSDTPTGHYCVICDASGKEITQR
-390 YVVVCDEQ
+390 VVPELNSANSKYIASLTINT
-398 GREISERKVYDEY
+398 R
-411 GVNFTVDTQ
+411 N
-420 DLGAGKHT
+420 LGAGEHK
-428 LTVNYVGC
+428 LTVKYVGC
-436 NEMDSATTTVDVT
+436 GEMESKSTTVDIT
-449 VEKSGL
+449 VNKVDPV
-455 SINWKGYPYTLKFT
+455 IYPQQYMYTRFFT
-469 GSPIANPTKDDIGI
+469 GEPMVDPTPGKNMDVSLGSADDITGYQWYQAI
-483 INSKTQEE
+483 KTGTIYTKGNVLSSAPIESGDYYLE
-491 VNDDAVYR
+491 VNFK
-499 AVEYEWYE
+499 EGKN
-507 ATKTYND
+507 TKAA
-514 RIRTYLY
+514 
-521 KRISDTPIDGT
+521 KFG
-532 PIDAGDYIL
+532 
-541 EGNFPETDNY
+541 F
-551 GSSGNSKGL
+551 GL
-560 TIQKA
+560 TVQKA
-565 QDLGAG
+565 TDLGKTV
-571 QSVICPVDVK
+571 QRTVNVK
-581 LSSDEEI
+581 LSSNEET
-588 YTVVLA
+588 YTVDLA
-594 DCLKNV
+594 ECLKDKGI
-600 RSGGDLAV
+600 RTGGDLAV
-608 NQYGIHFENSR
+608 NDKYGGIGQSN
-619 FVKSAVV
+619 FVKSATFD
-626 VNGELNITLY
+626 NDKLTIIMK
-636 SLAEVKQPGQVG
+636 SLDVIKQPGLIG
-648 SITVGLSSRNY
+648 SLSVNLTSRNY
-659 NQIPMVFNLMAQ
+659 NVIPMELNLMAQ
-671 GEHIDVT
+671 GEPLDVT
-678 MDSWTYGEDASG
+678 MSSWTYGEDASG

-713 LNEKPSDAGQY
+713 LNEKPSDAGEY
-724 TVTVSCSKD
+724 IVTVSCSKD

-1146 EGTLT
+1146 KGTLT

-1193 GGSGGGGGGRPSTP
+1193 GGSGGGGGGGRPSTP

-1259 GSGDPCTRGQIVTFL
+1259 GSGAPCTRGQI
-1274 WRAAGSPAPKGQVSM
+1274 
-1289 TDVPADAYYST
+1289 
-1300 AVAWAVENGIASGTG
+1300 
-1315 ANLFSPDAP
+1315 
-1324 CTRAQAVTFL
+1324 VTFL

>member
-10 LAMSLCFSLLPT
+10 LVMSLCLSLLPT
-22 TVWAW
+22 TVWAL
-27 DDGEDHTKQTESSV
+27 DGDEERG
-41 ASLTF
+41 
-46 DDSDPL
+46 DDSVVML
-52 FYDNL
+52 THESETAYYDSFTEAL
-57 EDAIDANDYDD
+57 VDASDGDT
-68 VGNGIITLLKDAEVE
+68 ITLLENYTISMNGAYPIDVAITLDLA
-83 GMSTANPLTIKM
+83 GYDLTICDDDNN
-95 EHHSIIVVDDGYFN
+95 SIKYP
-109 IGGHLLLENGTIIGN
+109 LEVSKDLTVLNGTIIGGLI
-124 VRVGTKDDFTLT
+124 VTGGTV
-136 ALANADA
+136 
-143 AITGNLIAAEGTT
+143 T
-156 VISGAKVGVT
+156 VSGGDVGVKGPINIT
-166 GTVEID
+166 
-172 NGATVTIS
+172 NNASVTIS
-180 GSEKA
+180 GSTRAVESTSKA
-185 VGSSINYEGT
+185 NVT
-195 IYGSPDENGAAG
+195 LYGSTE
-207 DTVEFRDGT
+207 VDGETSEEASFNDNT
-216 YYVGDGDDVARRIS
+216 YYIDNEVAKKLSTEQVGQAP
-230 TKKETPAITLDEPEQ
+230 TKEAITLTEPEQ

-269 DTVSEDKPATVTYYV
+269 DTVSEDNPVTVTYYV
-284 DGKEFATETWKS
+284 DGKEFFTKTWES
-296 EQEAEEFIYLD
+296 EQEAEKFIYLD

-315 GIHTACVKLTYQGT
+315 GIHTACVKFTYQGT

-357 ETTFDYGETFTVS
+357 QTTFDYGETFTVS

-390 YVVVCDEQ
+390 YVVVCEN
-398 GREISERKVYDEY
+398 GREISERDVYDGY
-411 GVNFTVDTQ
+411 GNNLTVDTQ
-420 DLGAGKHT
+420 DLGAGEHT

-436 NEMDSATTTVDVT
+436 NEMDSATNTVDVT

-455 SINWKGYPYTLKFT
+455 SVVSSADYTYNKSFT
-469 GSPIANPTKDDIGI
+469 GKPIPNPTAAQLTIL
-483 INSKTQEE
+483 NSSTQER
-491 VNDDAVYR
+491 VDSASVYDKI
-499 AVEYEWYE
+499 EFEWYA
-507 ATKTYND
+507 ATKTYDN
-514 RIRTYLY
+514 RIGEYLY
-521 KRISDTPIDGT
+521 GKISDTPIDGT

-541 EGNFPETDNY
+541 DVNFPETDNY
-551 GSSGNSKGL
+551 CSSSSNINL
-560 TIQKA
+560 TVNKT

-659 NQIPMVFNLMAQ
+659 NQIPMELNLMAQ
-671 GEHIDVT
+671 GEPLDVT
-678 MDSWTYGEDASG
+678 MSSWTYGETESG
-690 PEAVLPEGVTSLT
+690 PEAVLPEEVTSLT

-713 LNEKPSDAGQY
+713 LNEKPSDAGEY
-724 TVTVSCSKD
+724 IVTVSCSKD
-733 GVIYSGTASFEI
+733 GVIYSGTASFKI

-1146 EGTLT
+1146 KGTLT

-1193 GGSGGGGGGRPSTP
+1193 GGSGGGGGGGRPSTP

>member
-109 IGGHLLLENGTIIGN
+109 IGGYLLLENGTIIGN
-124 VRVGTKDDFTLT
+124 VQVAAQVT
-136 ALANADA
+136 AT
-143 AITGNLIAAEGTT
+143 II
-156 VISGAKVGVT
+156 GAKVGVT
-166 GTVEID
+166 GTVVID
-172 NGATVTIS
+172 EGATVTIS

-185 VGSSINYEGT
+185 VGSSITYDGT
-195 IYGSPDENGAAG
+195 LYGSADENGAAG

-216 YYVGDGDDVARRIS
+216 CYVGDAVAKRIS
-230 TKKETPAITLDEPEQ
+230 TEKETPAITLEKLAQPENLTVVYHDKYSSKLSLGVTFDGT
-245 VDGYVIP
+245 VD
-252 YGYAGMTVSIAM
+252 A
-264 EVSFR
+264 
-269 DTVSEDKPATVTYYV
+269 DHPATINYYV
-284 DGKEFATETWKS
+284 DGATESFHSVSWTS
-296 EQEAEEFIYLD
+296 NQNSISLDAVLTQLSAGPHTIYVTVQYQD
-307 DIFAACPV
+307 Y
-315 GIHTACVKLTYQGT
+315 TARSQ
-329 SLTSKTYTATVVKSG
+329 TYTATVVQSG
-344 TRISANTWRGGNP
+344 ISFDVFLSGS
-357 ETTFDYGETFTVS
+357 TFDYGSTFTIRAE
-370 VSVEPTGM
+370 VEPSGVSANSV
-378 STYSAETEPAEN
+378 STYSDTSMGH
-390 YVVVCDEQ
+390 YCVVCDAS
-398 GREISERKVYDEY
+398 GKEITQRVVPELNSANSKYIASL
-411 GVNFTVDTQ
+411 TIDTR
-420 DLGAGKHT
+420 DLGAGEHQ
-428 LTVNYVGC
+428 LTVKYVGC
-436 NEMDSATTTVDVT
+436 GEMESKSTTVDIT
-449 VEKSGL
+449 VNKVDPV
-455 SINWKGYPYTLKFT
+455 IYPQQYVDTRFFT
-469 GSPIANPTKDDIGI
+469 GEPMVDPNPGKDIDVSLGSADDITGYQWYQAI
-483 INSKTQEE
+483 KTGTIYTKGNVLSSAPIESGDYYLE
-491 VNDDAVYR
+491 VNFK
-499 AVEYEWYE
+499 EGKN
-507 ATKTYND
+507 TKAA
-514 RIRTYLY
+514 
-521 KRISDTPIDGT
+521 KFG
-532 PIDAGDYIL
+532 
-541 EGNFPETDNY
+541 F
-551 GSSGNSKGL
+551 GL
-560 TIQKA
+560 TVQKA
-565 QDLGAG
+565 TDLGKTV
-571 QSVICPVDVK
+571 QRTVNVK
-581 LSSDEEI
+581 LSSNEET
-588 YTVVLA
+588 YTVDLA
-594 DCLKNV
+594 ECLKDKGI
-600 RSGGDLAV
+600 RTGGDLAV
-608 NQYGIHFENSR
+608 NDKYGGIGQSN
-619 FVKSAVV
+619 FVKSATFDNDKLTIIMKSLDVV
-626 VNGELNITLY
+626 
-636 SLAEVKQPGQVG
+636 QRPG
-648 SITVGLSSRNY
+648 SIGRLSVNLTSRNY
-659 NQIPMVFNLMAQ
+659 TVIPMELNLMAQ
-671 GEHIDVT
+671 GEHIDVK
-678 MDSWTYGEDASG
+678 MPSWTYGETAQKPDFLPPADAG
-690 PEAVLPEGVTSLT
+690 DTDAV
-703 ITYAKADGTL
+703 ITYAKIDGTP
-713 LNEKPSDAGQY
+713 LNEKPSDVGKY
-724 TVTVSCSKD
+724 RVTVSYSTANT
-733 GVIYSGTASFEI
+733 IYSGSADFEI
-745 EPAPLTA
+745 TPAPITA

-805 TYTLTVAGTG
+805 TYTLTVAGKG

-1100 YLPFIDGTVT
+1100 YLPFINGTAT

-1151 WDLPLETTVAANTA
+1151 WDLPLETTVAVNTA

-1178 ETATGTIVLYPVSGG
+1178 ETVTGTIVLYSVSGG
-1193 GGSGGGGGGRPSTP
+1193 GGSGGGGGGGRPSTP
-1207 AAPSTPTTPTTP
+1207 AAPSTPSTPTTP

-1226 QPFTDVAPED
+1226 QPFADVAPED

-1274 WRAAGSPAPKGQVSM
+1274 WRAAGSPAPKGQADM

>member
-22 TVWAW
+22 TVWAE
-27 DDGEDHTKQTESSV
+27 EDEDSLLGDPEKGPKSEV
-41 ASLTF
+41 SLTVKK
-46 DDSDPL
+46 DGTPYYYDSFISAL
-52 FYDNL
+52 Y
-57 EDAIDANDYDD
+57 DANEFE
-68 VGNGIITLLKDAEVE
+68 NATITLLCNVP
-83 GMSTANPLTIKM
+83 ANEILVDFPLTIDM
-95 EHHSIIVVDDGYFN
+95 DFN
-109 IGGHLLLENGTIIGN
+109 KITGDLEVTDNLTLINGTIEGE
-124 VRVGTKDDFTLT
+124 LT
-136 ALANADA
+136 ISDGGVCN
-143 AITGNLIAAEGTT
+143 ITGPINTT
-156 VISGAKVGVT
+156 PIDGKL
-166 GTVEID
+166 TVSD
-172 NGATVTIS
+172 GSVTIS
-180 GSEKA
+180 GT
-185 VGSSINYEGT
+185 SIGVT
-195 IYGSPDENGAAG
+195 GALEIGKDA
-207 DTVEFRDGT
+207 
-216 YYVGDGDDVARRIS
+216 S
-230 TKKETPAITLDEPEQ
+230 
-245 VDGYVIP
+245 
-252 YGYAGMTVSIAM
+252 
-264 EVSFR
+264 
-269 DTVSEDKPATVTYYV
+269 VT
-284 DGKEFATETWKS
+284 
-296 EQEAEEFIYLD
+296 
-307 DIFAACPV
+307 
-315 GIHTACVKLTYQGT
+315 
-329 SLTSKTYTATVVKSG
+329 
-344 TRISANTWRGGNP
+344 ISA
-357 ETTFDYGETFTVS
+357 
-370 VSVEPTGM
+370 
-378 STYSAETEPAEN
+378 
-390 YVVVCDEQ
+390 
-398 GREISERKVYDEY
+398 
-411 GVNFTVDTQ
+411 
-420 DLGAGKHT
+420 
-428 LTVNYVGC
+428 
-436 NEMDSATTTVDVT
+436 
-449 VEKSGL
+449 
-455 SINWKGYPYTLKFT
+455 
-469 GSPIANPTKDDIGI
+469 
-483 INSKTQEE
+483 SKQ
-491 VNDDAVYR
+491 A
-499 AVEYEWYE
+499 
-507 ATKTYND
+507 
-514 RIRTYLY
+514 
-521 KRISDTPIDGT
+521 
-532 PIDAGDYIL
+532 
-541 EGNFPETDNY
+541 
-551 GSSGNSKGL
+551 
-560 TIQKA
+560 
-565 QDLGAG
+565 
-571 QSVICPVDVK
+571 VK
-581 LSSDEEI
+581 LSSAPNVTLYGSTKENGNTAVEAIFDPNLETYKVNGKVAKTLSTQKVDGTTEPEEPTPGVKPEPVI
-588 YTVVLA
+588 DPQRYVDNCFFTGEPMANPVPGTDLLITLGSASDITGYQWYQATKNDNDYTKGNALSSAPV
-594 DCLKNV
+594 D
-600 RSGGDLAV
+600 GGDYYLEVDFQEGETTKAATI
-608 NQYGIHFENSR
+608 GFGLT
-619 FVKSAVV
+619 VKPKQQEEAITTSAFNIRAGYAHTYEIDVAKEYLSQLRLGSNV
-626 VNGELNITLY
+626 TYELK
-636 SLAEVKQPGQVG
+636 SVG
-648 SITVGLSSRNY
+648 SADDIFVGGSSAIKLDGTTLILPVASYTRQDLPAHIMDIRISVHSSNY
-659 NQIPMVFNLMAQ
+659 NQITLTIPLTLVGRKTITFPVNMP
-671 GEHIDVT
+671 
-678 MDSWTYGEDASG
+678 SWTYGEA
-690 PEAVLPEGVTSLT
+690 AVEPQFTLPEEIKGVTPT
-703 ITYAKADGTL
+703 ISYTTPDGAP
-713 LNEKPSDAGQY
+713 LNKKFGSVDKY
-724 TVTVSCSKD
+724 RVTVTYSTAD
-733 GVIYSGTASFEI
+733 TIYSGTALFEI
-745 EPAPLTA
+745 TPAPITA

-1131 KTLADAGLAAASDWP
+1131 KTLADAGLAAASAWP

-1193 GGSGGGGGGRPSTP
+1193 GGSGGGGGGGRPSTP

-1259 GSGDPCTRGQIVTFL
+1259 GSGAPCTRGQIVTFL

>member
-10 LAMSLCFSLLPT
+10 LVMSLCLSLLPM

-109 IGGHLLLENGTIIGN
+109 IGGYLLLENGTIIGN
-124 VRVGTKDDFTLT
+124 VQVAAQVT
-136 ALANADA
+136 AT
-143 AITGNLIAAEGTT
+143 II
-156 VISGAKVGVT
+156 GAKVGVT
-166 GTVEID
+166 GTVVID
-172 NGATVTIS
+172 EGATVTIS

-185 VGSSINYEGT
+185 VGSSITYDGT
-195 IYGSPDENGAAG
+195 LYGSADENGAAG

-216 YYVGDGDDVARRIS
+216 CYVGDAVAKRIS
-230 TKKETPAITLDEPEQ
+230 TEKETPAITLEKLAQPENLTVVYHDKYSSKLSLGVTFDGT
-245 VDGYVIP
+245 VD
-252 YGYAGMTVSIAM
+252 A
-264 EVSFR
+264 
-269 DTVSEDKPATVTYYV
+269 DHPAIINYYV
-284 DGKEFATETWKS
+284 DGATESFHSVSWTSNQNSISLDAVLTQLSAGPHTIYVTVQYQDYTAKS
-296 EQEAEEFIYLD
+296 Q
-307 DIFAACPV
+307 
-315 GIHTACVKLTYQGT
+315 
-329 SLTSKTYTATVVKSG
+329 TYTATVVQSG
-344 TRISANTWRGGNP
+344 ISFDVFLSGR
-357 ETTFDYGETFTVS
+357 TFDYGSTFTIRAE
-370 VSVEPTGM
+370 VEPSGVSANSV
-378 STYSAETEPAEN
+378 STYSDTPTGHYCVICDASGKEITQR
-390 YVVVCDEQ
+390 VVPELNSANSKYIASLTINT
-398 GREISERKVYDEY
+398 R
-411 GVNFTVDTQ
+411 N
-420 DLGAGKHT
+420 LGAGEHK
-428 LTVNYVGC
+428 LTVKYVGC
-436 NEMDSATTTVDVT
+436 GEMESKSTTVDIT
-449 VEKSGL
+449 VNKVDPV
-455 SINWKGYPYTLKFT
+455 IYPQQYMYTRFFT
-469 GSPIANPTKDDIGI
+469 GEPMVDPTPGKNMDVSLGSAEDITGYQWYQAIKTGTIYTKSNVLDGAPIDSGDYYL
-483 INSKTQEE
+483 E
-491 VNDDAVYR
+491 VNFK
-499 AVEYEWYE
+499 EGKN
-507 ATKTYND
+507 TKAA
-514 RIRTYLY
+514 
-521 KRISDTPIDGT
+521 KFG
-532 PIDAGDYIL
+532 
-541 EGNFPETDNY
+541 F
-551 GSSGNSKGL
+551 GL
-560 TIQKA
+560 TVQKA
-565 QDLGAG
+565 TDLGKTV
-571 QSVICPVDVK
+571 QRTVDVK
-581 LSSDEEI
+581 LSSNEEI

-608 NQYGIHFENSR
+608 NQYDIHFENSR

-671 GEHIDVT
+671 GEPLDVT
-678 MDSWTYGEDASG
+678 MSSWTYGETESG

-713 LNEKPSDAGQY
+713 LNEKPSDAGEY
-724 TVTVSCSKD
+724 IVTVSCSKD

-1193 GGSGGGGGGRPSTP
+1193 GGSGGGGGGGRPSTP

-1259 GSGDPCTRGQIVTFL
+1259 GSGAPCTRGQIVTFL

>member
-10 LAMSLCFSLLPT
+10 LVMSLCLSLLPT
-22 TVWAW
+22 TVWAL
-27 DDGEDHTKQTESSV
+27 DGDEERG
-41 ASLTF
+41 
-46 DDSDPL
+46 DDSVVML
-52 FYDNL
+52 THESETAYYDSFTEAL
-57 EDAIDANDYDD
+57 VDASDGDT
-68 VGNGIITLLKDAEVE
+68 ITLLENYTISMNGAYPIDVAITLDLA
-83 GMSTANPLTIKM
+83 GYDLTICDDDNN
-95 EHHSIIVVDDGYFN
+95 SIKYP
-109 IGGHLLLENGTIIGN
+109 LEVSKDLTVLNGTIIGGLI
-124 VRVGTKDDFTLT
+124 VTGGTV
-136 ALANADA
+136 
-143 AITGNLIAAEGTT
+143 T
-156 VISGAKVGVT
+156 VSGGDVGVKGPINIT
-166 GTVEID
+166 
-172 NGATVTIS
+172 NNASVTIS
-180 GSEKA
+180 GSTRAVESTSKA
-185 VGSSINYEGT
+185 NVT
-195 IYGSPDENGAAG
+195 LYGSTE
-207 DTVEFRDGT
+207 VDGETSEEASFNDNT
-216 YYVGDGDDVARRIS
+216 YYIDNEVAKKLSTEQVGQAP
-230 TKKETPAITLDEPEQ
+230 TKEAITLTEPEQ

-269 DTVSEDKPATVTYYV
+269 DTVSEDNPATVTYYV
-284 DGKEFATETWKS
+284 DGKEFATETWES
-296 EQEAEEFIYLD
+296 EQEAEKFIYLD

-398 GREISERKVYDEY
+398 GREISERDVYDGY
-411 GVNFTVDTQ
+411 GNNLTVDTQ
-420 DLGAGKHT
+420 DLGAGEHT

-436 NEMDSATTTVDVT
+436 NEMDSATNTVDVT

-455 SINWKGYPYTLKFT
+455 SVVSSADYTYNKSFT
-469 GSPIANPTKDDIGI
+469 GKPIPNPTAAQLTIL
-483 INSKTQEE
+483 NSSTQER
-491 VNDDAVYR
+491 VDSASVYDKI
-499 AVEYEWYE
+499 EFEWYA
-507 ATKTYND
+507 ATKTYDN
-514 RIRTYLY
+514 RIGEYLY
-521 KRISDTPIDGT
+521 GKISDTPIDGT

-541 EGNFPETDNY
+541 DVNFPETDNY
-551 GSSGNSKGL
+551 CSSSSNINL
-560 TIQKA
+560 TVNKT

-581 LSSDEEI
+581 LSSDEET

-608 NQYGIHFENSR
+608 NQYDIHFENSR

-671 GEHIDVT
+671 GEPLDVT
-678 MDSWTYGEDASG
+678 MPSWTYGETAQKPDFLPPADAG
-690 PEAVLPEGVTSLT
+690 DTDAV
-703 ITYAKADGTL
+703 ITYAKIDGTP
-713 LNEKPSDAGQY
+713 LNEKPSDVGKY
-724 TVTVSCSKD
+724 RVTVSYSTANT
-733 GVIYSGTASFEI
+733 IYSGSADFEI
-745 EPAPLTA
+745 TPAPITA

-764 LPNADYSSGVEQTQG
+764 LPNADYASGVEQTQG

-784 KDQPLADANYTLT
+784 KGQPLADANYTLT

-826 VAPLPVGFDLDGDI
+826 VAPLPVGFDLSGDI

-882 DSAEAGEGKTVQF
+882 DSAEAGEGKTVRF

-1178 ETATGTIVLYPVSGG
+1178 ETATGTILLYPVSGG
-1193 GGSGGGGGGRPSTP
+1193 GGSGGGGGGGRPSTP

-1274 WRAAGSPAPKGQVSM
+1274 WRAAGSPAPKGQADM

>member
-10 LAMSLCFSLLPT
+10 LVMSLCLSLLPT
-22 TVWAW
+22 TVWAL
-27 DDGEDHTKQTESSV
+27 DGDEERG
-41 ASLTF
+41 
-46 DDSDPL
+46 DDSVVML
-52 FYDNL
+52 THESETAYYDSFTEAL
-57 EDAIDANDYDD
+57 VDASDGDT
-68 VGNGIITLLKDAEVE
+68 ITLLENYTISMNGAYPIDVAITLDLA
-83 GMSTANPLTIKM
+83 GYDLTICDDDNN
-95 EHHSIIVVDDGYFN
+95 SIKYP
-109 IGGHLLLENGTIIGN
+109 LEVSKDLTVLNGTIIGGLI
-124 VRVGTKDDFTLT
+124 VTGGTV
-136 ALANADA
+136 
-143 AITGNLIAAEGTT
+143 T
-156 VISGAKVGVT
+156 VSGGDVGVKGPINIT
-166 GTVEID
+166 
-172 NGATVTIS
+172 NNASVTIS
-180 GSEKA
+180 GSTRAVESTSKA
-185 VGSSINYEGT
+185 NVT
-195 IYGSPDENGAAG
+195 LYGSTE
-207 DTVEFRDGT
+207 VDGETSEEASFNDNT
-216 YYVGDGDDVARRIS
+216 YYIDNEVAKKLSTEQVGQAP
-230 TKKETPAITLDEPEQ
+230 TKEAITLDEPEQ

-269 DTVSEDKPATVTYYV
+269 DTVSEDNPVTVTYYV
-284 DGKEFATETWKS
+284 DGKEFATETWES
-296 EQEAEEFIYLD
+296 EQEAEKFIYLD

-344 TRISANTWRGGNP
+344 TRISANTWRGGDP

-390 YVVVCDEQ
+390 YVVVCEN

-420 DLGAGKHT
+420 DLGAGEHT

-436 NEMDSATTTVDVT
+436 NEMDSATNTVDVT

-455 SINWKGYPYTLKFT
+455 SVVSSADYTYNKSFT
-469 GSPIANPTKDDIGI
+469 GKPIPNPTAAQLTIL
-483 INSKTQEE
+483 NSSTQER
-491 VNDDAVYR
+491 VDSASVYDKI
-499 AVEYEWYE
+499 EFEWYA
-507 ATKTYND
+507 ATKTYDN
-514 RIRTYLY
+514 RIGEYLY
-521 KRISDTPIDGT
+521 GKISDTPIDGT

-541 EGNFPETDNY
+541 DVNFPETDNY
-551 GSSGNSKGL
+551 CSSSSNINL
-560 TIQKA
+560 TVNKT

-659 NQIPMVFNLMAQ
+659 NQIPMELNLMAQ
-671 GEHIDVT
+671 GEPLDVT
-678 MDSWTYGEDASG
+678 MSSWTYGETESG

-713 LNEKPSDAGQY
+713 LNEKPSDAGEY
-724 TVTVSCSKD
+724 IVTVSCSKD

-1193 GGSGGGGGGRPSTP
+1193 GGSGGGGGGGRPSTP

-1259 GSGDPCTRGQIVTFL
+1259 GSGAPCTRGQIVTFL

>member
-10 LAMSLCFSLLPT
+10 LVMSLCLSLLPM

-109 IGGHLLLENGTIIGN
+109 IGGYLLLENGTIIGN
-124 VRVGTKDDFTLT
+124 VQVAAQVT
-136 ALANADA
+136 AT
-143 AITGNLIAAEGTT
+143 II
-156 VISGAKVGVT
+156 GAKVGVT
-166 GTVEID
+166 GTVVID
-172 NGATVTIS
+172 EGATVTIS

-185 VGSSINYEGT
+185 VGSSITYDGT
-195 IYGSPDENGAAG
+195 LYGSADENGAAG

-216 YYVGDGDDVARRIS
+216 CYVGDAVAKRIS
-230 TKKETPAITLDEPEQ
+230 TEKETPAITLEKLAQPENLTVVYHDKYSSKLSLGVTFDGT
-245 VDGYVIP
+245 VD
-252 YGYAGMTVSIAM
+252 A
-264 EVSFR
+264 
-269 DTVSEDKPATVTYYV
+269 DHPAIINYYV
-284 DGKEFATETWKS
+284 DGATESFHSVSWTSNQNSISLDAVLTQLSAGPHTIYVTVQYQDYTAKS
-296 EQEAEEFIYLD
+296 Q
-307 DIFAACPV
+307 
-315 GIHTACVKLTYQGT
+315 
-329 SLTSKTYTATVVKSG
+329 TYTATVVQSG
-344 TRISANTWRGGNP
+344 ISFDVFLSGR
-357 ETTFDYGETFTVS
+357 TFDYGSTFTIRAE
-370 VSVEPTGM
+370 VEPSGVSANSV
-378 STYSAETEPAEN
+378 STYSDTPTGHYCVICDASGKEITQR
-390 YVVVCDEQ
+390 VVPELNSANSKYIASLTINT
-398 GREISERKVYDEY
+398 R
-411 GVNFTVDTQ
+411 N
-420 DLGAGKHT
+420 LGAGEHK
-428 LTVNYVGC
+428 LTVKYVGC
-436 NEMDSATTTVDVT
+436 GEMESKSTTVDIT
-449 VEKSGL
+449 VNKVDPV
-455 SINWKGYPYTLKFT
+455 IYPQQYMYTRFFT
-469 GSPIANPTKDDIGI
+469 GEPMVDPTPGKNMDVSLGSAEDITGYQWYQAIKTGTIYTKSNVLDGAPIDSGDYYL
-483 INSKTQEE
+483 E
-491 VNDDAVYR
+491 VNFK
-499 AVEYEWYE
+499 EGKN
-507 ATKTYND
+507 TKAA
-514 RIRTYLY
+514 
-521 KRISDTPIDGT
+521 KFG
-532 PIDAGDYIL
+532 
-541 EGNFPETDNY
+541 F
-551 GSSGNSKGL
+551 GL
-560 TIQKA
+560 TVQKA
-565 QDLGAG
+565 TDLGKTV
-571 QSVICPVDVK
+571 QRTVDVK
-581 LSSDEEI
+581 LSSNEEI

-608 NQYGIHFENSR
+608 NQYDIHFENSR

-671 GEHIDVT
+671 GEPLDVT
-678 MDSWTYGEDASG
+678 MPSWTYGETAQKPDFLPPADAG
-690 PEAVLPEGVTSLT
+690 DTDAV
-703 ITYAKADGTL
+703 ITYAKIDGTP
-713 LNEKPSDAGQY
+713 LNEKPSDVGKY
-724 TVTVSCSKD
+724 RVTVSYSTANT
-733 GVIYSGTASFEI
+733 IYSGSADFEI
-745 EPAPLTA
+745 TPAPITA

-764 LPNADYSSGVEQTQG
+764 LPNADYASGVEQTQG

-784 KDQPLADANYTLT
+784 KGQPLADANYTLT

-826 VAPLPVGFDLDGDI
+826 VAPLPVGFDLSGDI

-882 DSAEAGEGKTVQF
+882 DSAEAGEGKTVRF

-1077 YPEATPEVG
+1077 YPEATPKVG

-1178 ETATGTIVLYPVSGG
+1178 ETATGTILLYPVSGG
-1193 GGSGGGGGGRPSTP
+1193 GGSGGGGGGGRPSTP

-1274 WRAAGSPAPKGQVSM
+1274 WRAAGSPAPKGQADM

>member
-10 LAMSLCFSLLPT
+10 LVMSLCLSLLPT
-22 TVWAW
+22 TVWAL
-27 DDGEDHTKQTESSV
+27 DGDEERG
-41 ASLTF
+41 
-46 DDSDPL
+46 DDSVVML
-52 FYDNL
+52 THESETAYYDSFTEAL
-57 EDAIDANDYDD
+57 VDASDGDT
-68 VGNGIITLLKDAEVE
+68 ITLLENYTISMNGAYPIDVAITLDLA
-83 GMSTANPLTIKM
+83 GYDLTICDDDNN
-95 EHHSIIVVDDGYFN
+95 SIKYP
-109 IGGHLLLENGTIIGN
+109 LEVSKDLTVLNGTIIGGLI
-124 VRVGTKDDFTLT
+124 VTGGTV
-136 ALANADA
+136 
-143 AITGNLIAAEGTT
+143 T
-156 VISGAKVGVT
+156 VSGGDVGVKGPINIT
-166 GTVEID
+166 
-172 NGATVTIS
+172 NNASVTIS
-180 GSEKA
+180 GSTRAVESTSKA
-185 VGSSINYEGT
+185 NVT
-195 IYGSPDENGAAG
+195 LYGSTE
-207 DTVEFRDGT
+207 VDGETSEEASFNDNT
-216 YYVGDGDDVARRIS
+216 YYVDNEVAKKLS
-230 TKKETPAITLDEPEQ
+230 TEQVGQAPTKEAITLTEPEQ

-269 DTVSEDKPATVTYYV
+269 DTVSEDNPVTVTYYV
-284 DGKEFATETWKS
+284 DGKEFFTETWES

-307 DIFAACPV
+307 DIFAVCPV
-315 GIHTACVKLTYQGT
+315 GIRTACVKLTYQGT

-390 YVVVCDEQ
+390 YVVVCEN

-420 DLGAGKHT
+420 DLGAGEHT

-436 NEMDSATTTVDVT
+436 NEMDSATNTVDVT

-455 SINWKGYPYTLKFT
+455 SVVSSADYTYNKSFT
-469 GSPIANPTKDDIGI
+469 GKPIPNPTAAQLTIL
-483 INSKTQEE
+483 NSSTQER
-491 VNDDAVYR
+491 VDSASVYDKI
-499 AVEYEWYE
+499 EFEWYA
-507 ATKTYND
+507 ATKTYDN
-514 RIRTYLY
+514 RIGEYLY
-521 KRISDTPIDGT
+521 GKISDTPIDGT

-541 EGNFPETDNY
+541 DVNFPETDNY
-551 GSSGNSKGL
+551 CSSSSNINL
-560 TIQKA
+560 TVNKT

-659 NQIPMVFNLMAQ
+659 NQIPMELNLMAQ
-671 GEHIDVT
+671 GEPLDVT
-678 MDSWTYGEDASG
+678 MSSWTYGETESG

-713 LNEKPSDAGQY
+713 LNEKPSDAGEY
-724 TVTVSCSKD
+724 IVTVSCSKD

-874 YTVTGAAY
+874 YTVTGAY

-1178 ETATGTIVLYPVSGG
+1178 ETATGTILLYSVSGG
-1193 GGSGGGGGGRPSTP
+1193 GGSGGGGGGGRPSTP

-1219 DVPSTPE
+1219 DVPSATE
-1226 QPFTDVAPED
+1226 QPFADVAPED

-1274 WRAAGSPAPKGQVSM
+1274 WRAAGSPAPKGQADM
-1289 TDVPADAYYST
+1289 NDVPADAYYST

-1315 ANLFSPDAP
+1315 ENLFSPDAP

>member
-10 LAMSLCFSLLPT
+10 LVMSLCLSLLPT
-22 TVWAW
+22 TVWAVE
-27 DDGEDHTKQTESSV
+27 DEEDHTKQTESSV

-46 DDSDPL
+46 GNADPL

-57 EDAIDANDYDD
+57 EDAIDANDEDD
-68 VGNGIITLLKDAEVE
+68 VGNGTITLLKNAEI
-83 GMSTANPLTIKM
+83 GSISTWKPLTIKM
-95 EHHSIIVVDDGYFN
+95 EGFSITVVDDDTFVVYN
-109 IGGHLLLENGTIIGN
+109 DLLIENGTIVGN
-124 VRVGTKDDFTLT
+124 VQVGDEVNFTL
-136 ALANADA
+136 AAPADANA
-143 AITGNLIAAEGTT
+143 AITGELVAAEGITT
-156 VISGAKVGVT
+156 ISGAKVGVT

-172 NGATVTIS
+172 DGTTVTIS

-185 VGSSINYEGT
+185 VGSLITYNDGT
-195 IYGSPDENGAAG
+195 LYGSADENGAAG
-207 DTVEFRDGT
+207 DTVEFKNGT
-216 YYVGDGDDVARRIS
+216 YYVGDDVARRIS
-230 TKKETPAITLDEPEQ
+230 TKKETPAITLEKLAQPENLTVVYHDKYSSKLSLGVTFDGT
-245 VDGYVIP
+245 VD
-252 YGYAGMTVSIAM
+252 A
-264 EVSFR
+264 
-269 DTVSEDKPATVTYYV
+269 DHPATINYYV
-284 DGKEFATETWKS
+284 DGATESFHSVSWTS
-296 EQEAEEFIYLD
+296 NQNSISLDAVLTQLSAGPHTIYVTVQYQD
-307 DIFAACPV
+307 Y
-315 GIHTACVKLTYQGT
+315 TARSQ
-329 SLTSKTYTATVVKSG
+329 TYTATVVQSG
-344 TRISANTWRGGNP
+344 ISFDVFLSGS
-357 ETTFDYGETFTVS
+357 TFDYGSTFTIRAE
-370 VSVEPTGM
+370 VEPSGVSANSV
-378 STYSAETEPAEN
+378 STYSDTPTGHYCVICDASGKEITQR
-390 YVVVCDEQ
+390 VVPELNSANSKYIASLTINT
-398 GREISERKVYDEY
+398 R
-411 GVNFTVDTQ
+411 N
-420 DLGAGKHT
+420 LGAGEHK
-428 LTVNYVGC
+428 LTVKYVGC
-436 NEMDSATTTVDVT
+436 GEMESKSTTVDIT
-449 VEKSGL
+449 VNKVDPV
-455 SINWKGYPYTLKFT
+455 IYPQQYMYTRFFT
-469 GSPIANPTKDDIGI
+469 GEPMVDPTPGKNMDVSLGSADDITGYQWYQAI
-483 INSKTQEE
+483 KTGTIYTKGNVLSSAPIESGDYYLE
-491 VNDDAVYR
+491 VNFK
-499 AVEYEWYE
+499 EGKN
-507 ATKTYND
+507 TKAA
-514 RIRTYLY
+514 
-521 KRISDTPIDGT
+521 KFG
-532 PIDAGDYIL
+532 
-541 EGNFPETDNY
+541 F
-551 GSSGNSKGL
+551 GL
-560 TIQKA
+560 TVQKA
-565 QDLGAG
+565 TDLGKTV
-571 QSVICPVDVK
+571 QRTVNVK
-581 LSSDEEI
+581 LSSNEET
-588 YTVVLA
+588 YTVDLA
-594 DCLKNV
+594 ECLKDKGI
-600 RSGGDLAV
+600 RTGGDLAV
-608 NQYGIHFENSR
+608 NDKYGGIGQSN
-619 FVKSAVV
+619 FVKSATFD
-626 VNGELNITLY
+626 NDKLTIIMK
-636 SLAEVKQPGQVG
+636 SLDVIKQPGLIG
-648 SITVGLSSRNY
+648 SLSVNLTSRNY
-659 NQIPMVFNLMAQ
+659 NVIPMELNLMAQ
-671 GEHIDVT
+671 GEPLDVT
-678 MDSWTYGEDASG
+678 MSSWTYGEDASG

-713 LNEKPSDAGQY
+713 LNEKPSDAGEY
-724 TVTVSCSKD
+724 IVTVSCSKD

-1146 EGTLT
+1146 KGTLT

-1193 GGSGGGGGGRPSTP
+1193 GGSGGGGGGGRPSTP

-1259 GSGDPCTRGQIVTFL
+1259 GSGAPCTRGQIVTFL

>member
-109 IGGHLLLENGTIIGN
+109 IGGYLLLENGTIIGN
-124 VRVGTKDDFTLT
+124 VQVAAQVT
-136 ALANADA
+136 AT
-143 AITGNLIAAEGTT
+143 II
-156 VISGAKVGVT
+156 GAKVGVT
-166 GTVEID
+166 GTVVID
-172 NGATVTIS
+172 EGATVTIS

-185 VGSSINYEGT
+185 VGSSITYDGT
-195 IYGSPDENGAAG
+195 LYGSADENGAAG
-207 DTVEFRDGT
+207 DTVEFKNGT
-216 YYVGDGDDVARRIS
+216 YYVGDDVARRIS
-230 TKKETPAITLDEPEQ
+230 TKKETPAITLEKLAQPENLTVVYHDKYCSKLSLGVTFDGT
-245 VDGYVIP
+245 VD
-252 YGYAGMTVSIAM
+252 A
-264 EVSFR
+264 
-269 DTVSEDKPATVTYYV
+269 DHPATINYYV
-284 DGKEFATETWKS
+284 DGATESLHSVSWTS
-296 EQEAEEFIYLD
+296 NQNSISLDAVLTQLSAGPHTIYVTVQYQD
-307 DIFAACPV
+307 Y
-315 GIHTACVKLTYQGT
+315 TARSQ
-329 SLTSKTYTATVVKSG
+329 TYTATVVQSG
-344 TRISANTWRGGNP
+344 ISFDVFLSGS
-357 ETTFDYGETFTVS
+357 TFDYGSTFTIRAE
-370 VSVEPTGM
+370 VEPSGVSANSV
-378 STYSAETEPAEN
+378 STYSDTPTGH
-390 YVVVCDEQ
+390 YCVVCDASGKELTQ
-398 GREISERKVYDEY
+398 RVVPELNSANSKYIASL
-411 GVNFTVDTQ
+411 TIDTR
-420 DLGAGKHT
+420 DLGAGEHQ
-428 LTVNYVGC
+428 LTVKYVGC
-436 NEMDSATTTVDVT
+436 DEMESKSTTVDIT
-449 VEKSGL
+449 VNKVDPV
-455 SINWKGYPYTLKFT
+455 IYPQQYVDTRFFT
-469 GSPIANPTKDDIGI
+469 GEPMVDPNPGKDIDVSLGSADDITGYQWYQAI
-483 INSKTQEE
+483 KTGTIYTKGNVLSSAPIESGDYYLE
-491 VNDDAVYR
+491 VNFK
-499 AVEYEWYE
+499 EGKN
-507 ATKTYND
+507 TKAA
-514 RIRTYLY
+514 
-521 KRISDTPIDGT
+521 KFG
-532 PIDAGDYIL
+532 
-541 EGNFPETDNY
+541 F
-551 GSSGNSKGL
+551 GL
-560 TIQKA
+560 TVQKA
-565 QDLGAG
+565 TDLGKTV
-571 QSVICPVDVK
+571 QRTVNVK
-581 LSSDEEI
+581 LSSNEET
-588 YTVVLA
+588 YTVDLA
-594 DCLKNV
+594 ECLKDKGI
-600 RSGGDLAV
+600 RTGGDLAV
-608 NQYGIHFENSR
+608 NDKYGGIGQSN
-619 FVKSAVV
+619 FVKSATFD
-626 VNGELNITLY
+626 NDKLTIIMK
-636 SLAEVKQPGQVG
+636 SLDVIKQPGLIG
-648 SITVGLSSRNY
+648 SLSVNLTSRNY
-659 NQIPMVFNLMAQ
+659 NVIPMVLNLMAQ
-671 GEHIDVT
+671 GEPLDVT
-678 MDSWTYGEDASG
+678 MSPWTYGETESG

-713 LNEKPSDAGQY
+713 LNEKPSDAGEY
-724 TVTVSCSKD
+724 IVTVSCSKD

-1193 GGSGGGGGGRPSTP
+1193 GGSGGGGGGGRPSTP
-1207 AAPSTPTTPTTP
+1207 AAPSTPTTP

-1259 GSGDPCTRGQIVTFL
+1259 GSGAPCTRGQIVTFL

>member
-10 LAMSLCFSLLPT
+10 LVMSLCLSLLPM

-57 EDAIDANDYDD
+57 EDAIDANDEDD
-68 VGNGIITLLKDAEVE
+68 VGNGTITLLKNAEI
-83 GMSTANPLTIKM
+83 GSISTWKPLTIKM
-95 EHHSIIVVDDGYFN
+95 EGFSITVVDDDTFVVYN
-109 IGGHLLLENGTIIGN
+109 DLLIENGTIVGN
-124 VRVGTKDDFTLT
+124 VQVGDEVNFTL
-136 ALANADA
+136 AAPADANA
-143 AITGNLIAAEGTT
+143 AITGELVAAEGITT
-156 VISGAKVGVT
+156 ISGAKVGVT

-172 NGATVTIS
+172 DGTTVTIS

-185 VGSSINYEGT
+185 VGSLITYNDGT
-195 IYGSPDENGAAG
+195 LYGSADENGAAG
-207 DTVEFRDGT
+207 DTVEFKNGT
-216 YYVGDGDDVARRIS
+216 YYVGDDVARRIS
-230 TKKETPAITLDEPEQ
+230 TKKETPAITLEKLAQPENLTVVYHDKYSSKLSLGVTFDGT
-245 VDGYVIP
+245 VD
-252 YGYAGMTVSIAM
+252 A
-264 EVSFR
+264 
-269 DTVSEDKPATVTYYV
+269 DHPATINYYV
-284 DGKEFATETWKS
+284 DGATESFHSVSWTS
-296 EQEAEEFIYLD
+296 NQNSISLDAVLTQLSAGPHTIYVTVQYQD
-307 DIFAACPV
+307 Y
-315 GIHTACVKLTYQGT
+315 TARSQ
-329 SLTSKTYTATVVKSG
+329 TYTATVVQSG
-344 TRISANTWRGGNP
+344 ISFDVFLSGS
-357 ETTFDYGETFTVS
+357 TFDYGSTFTIRAE
-370 VSVEPTGM
+370 VEPSGVSANSV
-378 STYSAETEPAEN
+378 STYSDTPTGHYCVICDASGKEITQR
-390 YVVVCDEQ
+390 VVPELNSANSKYIASLTINT
-398 GREISERKVYDEY
+398 R
-411 GVNFTVDTQ
+411 N
-420 DLGAGKHT
+420 LGAGEHK
-428 LTVNYVGC
+428 LTVKYVGC
-436 NEMDSATTTVDVT
+436 GEMESKSTTVDIT
-449 VEKSGL
+449 VNKVDPV
-455 SINWKGYPYTLKFT
+455 IYPQQYMYTRFFT
-469 GSPIANPTKDDIGI
+469 GEPMVDPTPGKNMDVSLGSADDITGYQWYQAI
-483 INSKTQEE
+483 KTGTIYTKGNVLSSAPIESGDYYLE
-491 VNDDAVYR
+491 VNFK
-499 AVEYEWYE
+499 EGKN
-507 ATKTYND
+507 TKAA
-514 RIRTYLY
+514 
-521 KRISDTPIDGT
+521 KFG
-532 PIDAGDYIL
+532 
-541 EGNFPETDNY
+541 F
-551 GSSGNSKGL
+551 GL
-560 TIQKA
+560 TVQKA
-565 QDLGAG
+565 TDLGKTV
-571 QSVICPVDVK
+571 QRTVNVK
-581 LSSDEEI
+581 LSSNEET
-588 YTVVLA
+588 YTVDLA
-594 DCLKNV
+594 ECLKDKGI
-600 RSGGDLAV
+600 RTGGDLAV
-608 NQYGIHFENSR
+608 NDKYGGIGQSN
-619 FVKSAVV
+619 FVKSATFD
-626 VNGELNITLY
+626 NDKLTIIMK
-636 SLAEVKQPGQVG
+636 SLDVIKQPGLIG
-648 SITVGLSSRNY
+648 SLSVNLTSRNY
-659 NQIPMVFNLMAQ
+659 NVIPMELNLMAQ
-671 GEHIDVT
+671 GEPLDVT
-678 MDSWTYGEDASG
+678 MSSWTYGEDASG

-713 LNEKPSDAGQY
+713 LNEKPSDAGEY
-724 TVTVSCSKD
+724 IVTVSCSKD

-1146 EGTLT
+1146 KGTLT

-1193 GGSGGGGGGRPSTP
+1193 GGSGGGGGGGRPSTP

-1259 GSGDPCTRGQIVTFL
+1259 GSGAPCTRGQIVTFL

>member
-10 LAMSLCFSLLPT
+10 LVMSLCLSLLPM

-109 IGGHLLLENGTIIGN
+109 IGGYLLLENGTIIGN
-124 VRVGTKDDFTLT
+124 VQVAAQVT
-136 ALANADA
+136 AT
-143 AITGNLIAAEGTT
+143 II
-156 VISGAKVGVT
+156 GAKVGVT
-166 GTVEID
+166 GTVVID
-172 NGATVTIS
+172 EGATVTIS

-185 VGSSINYEGT
+185 VGSSITYDGT
-195 IYGSPDENGAAG
+195 LYGSADENGAAG
-207 DTVEFRDGT
+207 DTVEFKNGT
-216 YYVGDGDDVARRIS
+216 YYVGDDVARRIS
-230 TKKETPAITLDEPEQ
+230 TKKETPAITLEKLAQPENLTVVYHDKYSSKLSLGVTFDGT
-245 VDGYVIP
+245 VD
-252 YGYAGMTVSIAM
+252 A
-264 EVSFR
+264 
-269 DTVSEDKPATVTYYV
+269 DHPATINYYV
-284 DGKEFATETWKS
+284 DGATESLHSVSWTS
-296 EQEAEEFIYLD
+296 NQNSISLDAVLTQLSAGPHTIYVTVQYQD
-307 DIFAACPV
+307 Y
-315 GIHTACVKLTYQGT
+315 TARSQ
-329 SLTSKTYTATVVKSG
+329 TYTATVVQSG
-344 TRISANTWRGGNP
+344 ISFDVFLSGS
-357 ETTFDYGETFTVS
+357 TFDYGSTFTIRAE
-370 VSVEPTGM
+370 VEPSGVSANSV
-378 STYSAETEPAEN
+378 STYSDTSMGH
-390 YVVVCDEQ
+390 YCVVCDAS
-398 GREISERKVYDEY
+398 GKEI
-411 GVNFTVDTQ
+411 TQ
-420 DLGAGKHT
+420 RVVPELNSTNSKYTASLTINTRDLGAGEHQ
-428 LTVNYVGC
+428 LTVKYVGC
-436 NEMDSATTTVDVT
+436 DEMESKSTTVDIT
-449 VEKSGL
+449 VNKVDPV
-455 SINWKGYPYTLKFT
+455 IYPQQYVYTRFFT
-469 GSPIANPTKDDIGI
+469 GEPMVDPNPGKDIDVSLGSADDITGYQWYQAI
-483 INSKTQEE
+483 KTGTIYTKGNVLSGAPIESGDYYLE
-491 VNDDAVYR
+491 VNFK
-499 AVEYEWYE
+499 EGKN
-507 ATKTYND
+507 TKAA
-514 RIRTYLY
+514 
-521 KRISDTPIDGT
+521 KFG
-532 PIDAGDYIL
+532 
-541 EGNFPETDNY
+541 F
-551 GSSGNSKGL
+551 GL
-560 TIQKA
+560 TVQKA
-565 QDLGAG
+565 TDLGKTV
-571 QSVICPVDVK
+571 QRTVNVK
-581 LSSDEEI
+581 LSSNEET
-588 YTVVLA
+588 YTVDLA

-671 GEHIDVT
+671 GEPLDVT
-678 MDSWTYGEDASG
+678 MSSWTYGETESG
-690 PEAVLPEGVTSLT
+690 PEAVPPEGVTSLT

-713 LNEKPSDAGQY
+713 LNEKPSDAGEY
-724 TVTVSCSKD
+724 IVAVSCSKD

-849 ADVSISDWHVEGSSA
+849 ADISISDWHVEGSSA

-874 YTVTGAAY
+874 YNVTGAAY

-1193 GGSGGGGGGRPSTP
+1193 GGSGGGGGGGRPSTP

-1259 GSGDPCTRGQIVTFL
+1259 GSGAPCTRGQIVTFL

>member
-10 LAMSLCFSLLPT
+10 LVMSLCLSLLPT

-27 DDGEDHTKQTESSV
+27 DDEEDHTNQTESSV

-46 DDSDPL
+46 DDSAPL

-57 EDAIDANDYDD
+57 EDAIDANDDD
-68 VGNGIITLLKDAEVE
+68 VVGNGTITLLKDAEVE

-109 IGGHLLLENGTIIGN
+109 IGGYLLLENGTIIGN
-124 VRVGTKDDFTLT
+124 VQVAAQVT
-136 ALANADA
+136 AT
-143 AITGNLIAAEGTT
+143 II
-156 VISGAKVGVT
+156 GAKVGVT
-166 GTVEID
+166 GTVVID
-172 NGATVTIS
+172 EGATVTIS

-185 VGSSINYEGT
+185 VGSSITYDGT
-195 IYGSPDENGAAG
+195 LYGSADENGAAG
-207 DTVEFRDGT
+207 DAAEFKNGT

-230 TKKETPAITLDEPEQ
+230 TKKETPAITLE
-245 VDGYVIP
+245 
-252 YGYAGMTVSIAM
+252 
-264 EVSFR
+264 
-269 DTVSEDKPATVTYYV
+269 KPAQPENLTVVYHDKYSSKLSLGVTFDGTVDADHPATINYYV
-284 DGKEFATETWKS
+284 DGATESFHSVSWTS
-296 EQEAEEFIYLD
+296 NQNSISLDAVLTQLSAGPHTIYVTVQYQD
-307 DIFAACPV
+307 Y
-315 GIHTACVKLTYQGT
+315 TARSQ
-329 SLTSKTYTATVVKSG
+329 TYTATVVQSG
-344 TRISANTWRGGNP
+344 ISFDVFLSGS
-357 ETTFDYGETFTVS
+357 TFDYGSTFTIRAE
-370 VSVEPTGM
+370 VEPSGVSANSV
-378 STYSAETEPAEN
+378 STYSDTSMGH
-390 YVVVCDEQ
+390 YCVVCDAS
-398 GREISERKVYDEY
+398 GKEI
-411 GVNFTVDTQ
+411 TQ
-420 DLGAGKHT
+420 RVVPELNSTNSKYTASLTINTRDLGAGEHQ
-428 LTVNYVGC
+428 LTVKYVGC
-436 NEMDSATTTVDVT
+436 DEMESKSTTVDVT

-455 SINWKGYPYTLKFT
+455 SVVSSADYTYNKSFT
-469 GSPIANPTKDDIGI
+469 GKPIPNPTAAQLTIL
-483 INSKTQEE
+483 NSSTQER
-491 VNDDAVYR
+491 VDSASVYDKI
-499 AVEYEWYE
+499 EFEWYA
-507 ATKTYND
+507 ATKTYDN
-514 RIRTYLY
+514 RIGEYLY
-521 KRISDTPIDGT
+521 GKISDTPIDGT

-541 EGNFPETDNY
+541 DVNFPETDNY
-551 GSSGNSKGL
+551 CSSSSNINL
-560 TIQKA
+560 TVNKT

-671 GEHIDVT
+671 GEHLDVT

-713 LNEKPSDAGQY
+713 LNEKPSDAGEY
-724 TVTVSCSKD
+724 IVTVSCSKD

-745 EPAPLTA
+745 EPAPITA

-784 KDQPLADANYTLT
+784 KGQPLADANYTLT

-815 NFTGTV
+815 NFTGEV
-821 EKTWT
+821 KKTWT
-826 VAPLPVGFDLDGDI
+826 VAPLPVGFDLSGDI

-849 ADVSISDWHVEGSSA
+849 ADVSISDWHVEGSSDSA
-864 PTTFQLPDNL
+864 TFQLPETL

-882 DSAEAGEGKTVQF
+882 DSAEAGEGKTVRF
-895 TVTLNENYAFSDGSR
+895 TVTLDKNYAFSDGSH
-910 SKAFSSADFP
+910 SKQFSSADFP
-920 GVTAAIN
+920 GLTAAIN
-927 KEQKPVN
+927 KKQLAVKPDI
-934 PYNPG
+934 PG
-939 SVWLQAG
+939 TI
-946 LDQMGY
+946 Y
-952 LTLDYFRKIN
+952 LPVGDNRTLSGCLSLDYFRGLYTDVK
-962 ANLPADAEIT
+962 LPADAEIT

-1014 ISSRNCDYL
+1014 VSSENCDYI
-1023 YTVSFYPE
+1023 YTVSFTP
-1031 EQLVPRGRPTLS
+1031 VARAIPGGRPTLS
-1043 RDTLTYGEKLGDIT
+1043 RETLTYGEKLSA
-1057 ISGNLWDSEK
+1057 ISLSGSMK
-1067 NPIDGRFSWD
+1067 GSDGSPVAGQFSWD

-1178 ETATGTIVLYPVSGG
+1178 ETVTGTILLYSVSGG
-1193 GGSGGGGGGRPSTP
+1193 GGSGGGGGGGRPSTP

-1219 DVPSTPE
+1219 DVPSATE
-1226 QPFTDVAPED
+1226 QPFADVAPED

-1315 ANLFSPDAP
+1315 ENLFSPDAP